1 MVVKLRCDSKNRA
14 SKWRESSTSSIISCK
29 CGRKK
34 LRLCKN
40 KEMSKESEEIKTI
53 EQWRWSEMQGLEL
66 HDSSL
71 SSDIDLGASF
81 KANHN
86 SIDNFPSTPTITLK
100 TSSTKT
106 TTIISNTQLKSQ
118 NFDKREVFIEENKQM
133 GSFEKEKK
141 ISKDFDKR
149 EVFVEDNKQ
158 MGSFEKEKKNSGD
171 GDKEKS
177 GLSLPPVG
185 FKELFR
191 FADRLDCVLMGI
203 GTVGAFV
210 HGCSLPLFLRFFA
223 DLVNSFGSNANNV
236 DKMTQEVLKYAFY
249 FLVVGAAIWASSWA
263 EISCWM
269 WTGERQSTKMRIK
282 FLEAA
287 LNQDIQYFDTHLRTS
302 DVVSAINT
310 DAVMVQ
316 DAISEKLGNFI
327 HYMAT
332 FVSGFV
338 VGFTAVWQL
347 ALVTLAVVP
356 LIAVIGGIHATTLAK
371 LSGKSQESLSQAGN
385 IVEQTIVQIRTVLAY
400 VGESKALKDYTA
412 ALRIAQRIG
421 YKTGFAKGLGLGAT
435 YFTVFC
441 CYALLLW
448 YGGYLVRHH
457 FTNGGLAISTMFA
470 VMIGGIGL
478 GQSAPS
484 MAAFAKAR
492 VAAAKIF
499 QVIDHKP
506 AVDRNAESG
515 LELESVTGQVELKN
529 VNFSYPSRPDVLVLK
544 NFSITVPSG
553 KTIALVGSSGSGK
566 STVVSLI
573 ERFYDPTSGQVML
586 DGQDIKSLKLKWLR
600 QQVGLVSQEPALFAT
615 TIKENILL
623 GRPDANLIEIEEAA
637 RVANAHSFIIKLP
650 DGYDT
655 QVGERGLQ
663 LSGGQKQRIA
673 IARAMLKN
681 PAILL
686 LDEATSALDSESEKL
701 VQEALDRFMIGRTT
715 LVIAHRLSTI
725 RKADLVAVL
734 QQGSVSEIGT
744 HDELMGKGENGMYAK
759 LIRMQE
765 AAHETALNNARK
777 SSARPSSARNSVSSP
792 IITRNSSYGRSPYS
806 RRLSDFS
813 TSDFSLSLDA
823 GYPNY
828 RHDKLAFREQYSSF
842 LRLAKM
848 NSPEWSY
855 ALIGSIGSVVCG
867 SLSAFFAYVLSAVLS
882 VYYNPDHAYM
892 IREIGKYCYLL
903 IGVSSAALIFNTLQ
917 HFFWDVVG
925 ENLTK
930 RVREKMIEAVLKNE
944 MAWFDQ
950 EENESSRIAARL
962 ALDANNVRSAI
973 GDRISVIMQ
982 NSALMLVACTA
993 GFVLQW
999 RLALVLI
1006 AVFPVVVAATV
1017 LQKMFMKGF
1026 SGDLEAAHAKSTQ
1039 LAGEAVANV
1048 RTVAAFNSET
1058 KIVDLF
1064 TTNLQTPLKRCFWK
1078 GQIAG
1083 TGYGIAQFLL
1093 YASYALGLWY
1103 ASWLVKHGI
1112 SDFSKTIRVFM
1123 VLMVS
1128 ANGAAETLTLAPDFI
1143 KGGRA
1148 MRSVFDLLDRKTE
1161 IEPDDIDS
1169 TPVPDKLRGEVE
1181 FKHVDFTYPS
1191 RPDVPIFRDL
1201 NLRARAGK
1209 TLALVG
1215 PSGSGKSSV
1224 ISLILR
1230 YYDPSSG
1237 RVMIDGKDIR
1247 KYNLK
1252 ALRRH
1257 IAMVPQEPCL
1267 FATTIYENIA
1277 YGQESAT
1284 EAEIIE
1290 AATMAN
1296 AHKFISSLP
1305 DGYETFV
1312 GERGIQLSGGQKQRI
1327 AIARAFLR
1335 KAEVMLLDEATSA
1348 LDAESERSVQ
1358 EALERACAG
1367 KTTIVV
1373 AHRLSTIRNAH
1384 VIAVIDDGKVA
1395 EQGSH
1400 SHLLKNYPDGIYSR
1414 MIQLQRFTHGQVV
1427 SMVSGSSSST
1437 RQREDQDQGQ

>member
-1 MVVKLRCDSKNRA
+1 MA
-14 SKWRESSTSSIISCK
+14 SKCFQEKIKR
-29 CGRKK
+29 GRDQWKWSDMQSLELVCENPNQPLGSLTEEDK
-34 LRLCKN
+34 ETETDMEIEGENCKN
-40 KEMSKESEEIKTI
+40 
-53 EQWRWSEMQGLEL
+53 
-66 HDSSL
+66 
-71 SSDIDLGASF
+71 A
-81 KANHN
+81 
-86 SIDNFPSTPTITLK
+86 
-100 TSSTKT
+100 
-106 TTIISNTQLKSQ
+106 
-118 NFDKREVFIEENKQM
+118 
-133 GSFEKEKK
+133 EK
-141 ISKDFDKR
+141 
-149 EVFVEDNKQ
+149 
-158 MGSFEKEKKNSGD
+158 
-171 GDKEKS
+171 DKEAS
-177 GLSLPPVG
+177 VG
-185 FKELFR
+185 FGELFR
-191 FADRLDCVLMGI
+191 FADGLDYVLMGI
-203 GTVGAFV
+203 GTIGAFV
-210 HGCSLPLFLRFFA
+210 HGCSLPIFLRFFA
-223 DLVNSFGSNANNV
+223 DLVNSFGSNSNNI
-236 DKMTQEVLKYAFY
+236 DKMSEEVLRYAFY
-249 FLVVGAAIWASSWA
+249 FLIVGAAIWASSWA

-282 FLEAA
+282 YLEAA
-287 LNQDIQYFDTHLRTS
+287 LSQDIQFFDTEVRTS
-302 DVVSAINT
+302 DVVFAINT
-310 DAVMVQ
+310 DAVIVQ

-327 HYMAT
+327 HYLAT

-356 LIAVIGGIHATTLAK
+356 IIAIIGAIHMTTLAK
-371 LSGKSQESLSQAGN
+371 LSSKSQEALSEAGN
-385 IVEQTIVQIRTVLAY
+385 IVEQTIAQIRTVLAY
-400 VGESKALKDYTA
+400 VGESRALQTYSEALK
-412 ALRIAQRIG
+412 IAQKLG
-421 YKTGFAKGLGLGAT
+421 YKSGFAKGLGLGAT

-448 YGGYLVRHH
+448 YGGYLVRNHY
-457 FTNGGLAISTMFA
+457 TNGGLAISTMFS
-470 VMIGGIGL
+470 VMIGGLAL

-484 MAAFAKAR
+484 MSAFAKAR

-499 QVIDHKP
+499 KIIDHKP
-506 AVDRNAESG
+506 NVDRNCESG
-515 LELESVTGQVELKN
+515 LELDSVSGQLQLKS
-529 VNFSYPSRPDVLVLK
+529 VDFSYPSRPDVKILN
-544 NFSITVPSG
+544 NFTLSVPAG

-586 DGQDIKSLKLKWLR
+586 DGHDIKVLNLKWLR
-600 QQVGLVSQEPALFAT
+600 QQIGLVSQEPALFAT

-623 GRPDANLIEIEEAA
+623 GRPDASMVEIEEAA
-637 RVANAHSFIIKLP
+637 RVSNAHSFIIKLP
-650 DGYDT
+650 DAYDT

-734 QQGSVSEIGT
+734 QQGGVLELGT
-744 HDELMGKGENGMYAK
+744 HDDLIAKGENGVYAK
-759 LIRMQE
+759 LIKMQE
-765 AAHETALNNARK
+765 VANETAARK

-813 TSDFSLSLDA
+813 TSDFSLSLEG
-823 GYPNY
+823 GYPNH
-828 RHDKLAFREQYSSF
+828 RVEKLPFKEQASSF
-842 LRLAKM
+842 WRLAKM
-848 NSPEWSY
+848 NSPEWTY
-855 ALIGSIGSVVCG
+855 ALIGSVGSVICG

-882 VYYNPDHAYM
+882 VYYNQDHEYM
-892 IREIGKYCYLL
+892 VKEIGKYCYLL

-917 HFFWDVVG
+917 HCFWDVVG

-930 RVREKMIEAVLKNE
+930 RVREKMLAAVLKNE

-950 EENESSRIAARL
+950 EENESSRVAARL
-962 ALDANNVRSAI
+962 SLDANNVRSAI

-999 RLALVLI
+999 RLALVLV
-1006 AVFPVVVAATV
+1006 AVFPLVVAATV
-1017 LQKMFMKGF
+1017 LQKMFMQGF
-1026 SGDLEAAHAKSTQ
+1026 SGDLEGAHAKATQ
-1039 LAGEAVANV
+1039 LAGEAVANM
-1048 RTVAAFNSET
+1048 RTVAAFNSES
-1058 KIVDLF
+1058 KIVNLF
-1064 TTNLQTPLKRCFWK
+1064 TTSLDGPLRRCFWK

-1083 TGYGIAQFLL
+1083 SGFGVAQFLL
-1093 YASYALGLWY
+1093 YGSYALGLWY

-1128 ANGAAETLTLAPDFI
+1128 ANGAAETLTLAPDFV

-1148 MRSVFDLLDRKTE
+1148 MRSVFNLLDRKTE
-1161 IEPDDIDS
+1161 IESDHSDS
-1169 TPVPDKLRGEVE
+1169 IPVPDRLRGEIE
-1181 FKHVDFTYPS
+1181 LKHVDFAYPS
-1191 RPDVPIFRDL
+1191 RPDTPVFHDL
-1201 NLRARAGK
+1201 CLKARAGK

-1215 PSGSGKSSV
+1215 SSGCGKSSV
-1224 ISLILR
+1224 IALIQR
-1230 YYDPSSG
+1230 FYEPSYG
-1237 RVMIDGKDIR
+1237 RVTIDGKDIR

-1252 ALRRH
+1252 SLRCH
-1257 IAMVPQEPCL
+1257 IATVPQEPCL

-1277 YGQESAT
+1277 YGHESAT

-1290 AATMAN
+1290 AATLAN

-1305 DGYETFV
+1305 DGYNTFV
-1312 GERGIQLSGGQKQRI
+1312 GEQGVQLSGGQKQRV

-1335 KAEVMLLDEATSA
+1335 KAEIMLLDEATSA
-1348 LDAESERSVQ
+1348 LDAESEKCIQ
-1358 EALERACAG
+1358 EALERVCSG

-1384 VIAVIDDGKVA
+1384 CIAVIDEGKVV

-1400 SHLLKNYPDGIYSR
+1400 SHLLKNHADGCYAK
-1414 MIQLQRFTHGQVV
+1414 MIQLQRFSHGHQVV
-1427 SMVSGSSSST
+1427 NIVSAGSSSST
-1437 RQREDQDQGQ
+1437 HI

>member
-1 MVVKLRCDSKNRA
+1 
-14 SKWRESSTSSIISCK
+14 
-29 CGRKK
+29 
-34 LRLCKN
+34 
-40 KEMSKESEEIKTI
+40 MSQDSEEINTI
-53 EQWRWSEMQGLEL
+53 EHWKWSEMQGVEL
-66 HDSSL
+66 VVSED
-71 SSDIDLGASF
+71 
-81 KANHN
+81 KN
-86 SIDNFPSTPTITLK
+86 SNSP
-100 TSSTKT
+100 T
-106 TTIISNTQLKSQ
+106 TTTTNSHQFQET
-118 NFDKREVFIEENKQM
+118 RMEVKKEE
-133 GSFEKEKK
+133 GGDVEKP
-141 ISKDFDKR
+141 S
-149 EVFVEDNKQ
+149 
-158 MGSFEKEKKNSGD
+158 S
-171 GDKEKS
+171 
-177 GLSLPPVG
+177 PPPAVG
-185 FKELFR
+185 FGELFR
-191 FADRLDCVLMGI
+191 FADGLDCVLMII
-203 GTVGAFV
+203 GSLGAFV

-223 DLVNSFGSNANNV
+223 DLVNSFGSYANDV

-263 EISCWM
+263 GFFVDVELDFGNGLPEISCWM
-269 WTGERQSTKMRIK
+269 WTGERQTTKMRIK
-282 FLEAA
+282 YLEAA
-287 LNQDIQYFDTHLRTS
+287 LNQDIQYFDTEVRTS

-310 DAVMVQ
+310 DAVVVQ

-332 FVSGFV
+332 FLSGFV

-356 LIAVIGGIHATTLAK
+356 LIAVIGAIYTMTSAK
-371 LSGKSQESLSQAGN
+371 LSSQSQEALSKAGN
-385 IVEQTIVQIRTVLAY
+385 IVEQTVVQIRTVLAF
-400 VGESKALKDYTA
+400 VGEAKALQAYTA
-412 ALRIAQRIG
+412 ALRVSQKIG
-421 YKTGFAKGLGLGAT
+421 YKSGFSKGLGLGAT

-457 FTNGGLAISTMFA
+457 FTNGGLAIATMFA
-470 VMIGGIGL
+470 VMIGGLAL

-484 MAAFAKAR
+484 MTAFAKAR

-499 QVIDHKP
+499 RIIDHKP
-506 AVDRNAESG
+506 SVDRNAKTG
-515 LELESVTGQVELKN
+515 LELDTVSGELELKN
-529 VNFSYPSRPDVLVLK
+529 VEFSYPSRPEIKILNNFNLV
-544 NFSITVPSG
+544 VPAG

-573 ERFYDPTSGQVML
+573 ERFYDPTSGQLML
-586 DGQDIKSLKLKWLR
+586 DGNDIKTLKLKWLR
-600 QQVGLVSQEPALFAT
+600 QQIGLVSQEPALFAT
-615 TIKENILL
+615 SIKENILL
-623 GRPDANLIEIEEAA
+623 GRPEATQIEIEEAA
-637 RVANAHSFIIKLP
+637 RVANAHSFVIKLP
-650 DGYDT
+650 DGFDT

-734 QQGSVSEIGT
+734 QQGSVSEIGS
-744 HDELMGKGENGMYAK
+744 HDELMSKGENGMYAK
-759 LIRMQE
+759 LIKMQE
-765 AAHETALNNARK
+765 AAHETALSNARK

-823 GYPNY
+823 AYSNY
-828 RHDKLAFREQYSSF
+828 RNEKLAFKDQASSF
-842 LRLAKM
+842 GRLAKM
-848 NSPEWSY
+848 NSPEWTY
-855 ALIGSIGSVVCG
+855 ALIGSIGSVICG

-892 IREIGKYCYLL
+892 SEQIAKYCYLL

-917 HFFWDVVG
+917 HYYWDVVG

-930 RVREKMIEAVLKNE
+930 RVREKMLAAVLKME

-950 EENESSRIAARL
+950 EENDSSRIAARL
-962 ALDANNVRSAI
+962 SLDANNVRSAI

-1006 AVFPVVVAATV
+1006 GVFPVVVAATV

-1026 SGDLEAAHAKSTQ
+1026 SGDLEAAHAKATQ

-1058 KIVDLF
+1058 KIVNLF
-1064 TTNLQTPLKRCFWK
+1064 DSSLQTPLRRCFWK

-1083 TGYGIAQFLL
+1083 SGYGIAQFLL

-1148 MRSVFDLLDRKTE
+1148 MRSVFELLDRKTE
-1161 IEPDDIDS
+1161 VEPDDPDA
-1169 TPVPDKLRGEVE
+1169 TTVPDRLRGEVE
-1181 FKHVDFTYPS
+1181 FKHVDFSYPT
-1191 RPDVPIFRDL
+1191 RPDVSIFRDL

-1215 PSGSGKSSV
+1215 PSGCGKSSV
-1224 ISLILR
+1224 ISLIER
-1230 YYDPSSG
+1230 FYEPSSG
-1237 RVMIDGKDIR
+1237 RVIIDGKDIR

-1252 ALRRH
+1252 SLRRH
-1257 IAMVPQEPCL
+1257 IAVVPQEPCL

-1277 YGQESAT
+1277 YGHESAT
-1284 EAEIIE
+1284 ETEITE
-1290 AATMAN
+1290 AATLAN
-1296 AHKFISSLP
+1296 AHKFISALP
-1305 DGYETFV
+1305 DGYKTFV
-1312 GERGIQLSGGQKQRI
+1312 GERGVQLSGGQKQRI

-1335 KAEVMLLDEATSA
+1335 KAELMLLDEATSA
-1348 LDAESERSVQ
+1348 LDAESERCVQ
-1358 EALERACAG
+1358 EALDRACAG

-1400 SHLLKNYPDGIYSR
+1400 SHLLKNYSDGIYAR
-1414 MIQLQRFTHGQVV
+1414 MIQLQRFTHGEAVNMATG
-1427 SMVSGSSSST
+1427 STSSS
-1437 RQREDQDQGQ
+1437 RPKEDQD

>member
-1 MVVKLRCDSKNRA
+1 MSQDSHQQIK
-14 SKWRESSTSSIISCK
+14 S
-29 CGRKK
+29 
-34 LRLCKN
+34 L
-40 KEMSKESEEIKTI
+40 EEWK
-53 EQWRWSEMQGLEL
+53 WSEMQGLEL
-66 HDSSL
+66 LPVEYKEQEQQQQEQGSHRELHEQAGSQEQVERVGMEVSEGKKDGAEKPSS
-71 SSDIDLGASF
+71 I
-81 KANHN
+81 
-86 SIDNFPSTPTITLK
+86 
-100 TSSTKT
+100 
-106 TTIISNTQLKSQ
+106 
-118 NFDKREVFIEENKQM
+118 
-133 GSFEKEKK
+133 
-141 ISKDFDKR
+141 
-149 EVFVEDNKQ
+149 
-158 MGSFEKEKKNSGD
+158 
-171 GDKEKS
+171 
-177 GLSLPPVG
+177 PPVG
-185 FKELFR
+185 FGELFR
-191 FADRLDCVLMGI
+191 FADTLDYVLMAI
-203 GTVGAFV
+203 GTLGAIV
-210 HGCSLPLFLRFFA
+210 HGCSLPIFLRFFA
-223 DLVNSFGSNANNV
+223 DLVNSFGSYANNV
-236 DKMTQEVLKYAFY
+236 DKMMHEVLKYSFY
-249 FLVVGAAIWASSWA
+249 FLLVGAAIWVSSWA

-282 FLEAA
+282 YLEAA
-287 LNQDIQYFDTHLRTS
+287 LNQDVQYFDTEIRTS
-302 DVVSAINT
+302 DVVFAINT

-356 LIAVIGGIHATTLAK
+356 LIAVIGGIQTSALAK
-371 LSGKSQESLSQAGN
+371 LSSKGQEASSKAGN
-385 IVEQTIVQIRTVLAY
+385 IVEQTIVQVRTVLAF
-400 VGESKALKDYTA
+400 VGESRAMQAYSSALT
-412 ALRIAQRIG
+412 ITQRIG
-421 YKTGFAKGLGLGAT
+421 YKTGFAKGVGLGGT

-457 FTNGGLAISTMFA
+457 YTNGGLAIATMFS
-470 VMIGGIGL
+470 VMLGGIGL

-484 MAAFAKAR
+484 ISAFAKAR
-492 VAAAKIF
+492 VAAAKIIL
-499 QVIDHKP
+499 VINHKP
-506 AVDRNAESG
+506 SIDRKMKSG
-515 LELESVTGQVELKN
+515 LELDSVTGYVELKN
-529 VNFSYPSRPDVLVLK
+529 VDFSYPSRPDVLILN
-544 NFSITVPSG
+544 NFSLVVPAG

-573 ERFYDPTSGQVML
+573 ERFYDTTSGQVLL
-586 DGQDIKSLKLKWLR
+586 DGHDIKTLKLRWLR
-600 QQVGLVSQEPALFAT
+600 QQIGLVSQEPALFAT
-615 TIKENILL
+615 TIKENMLL
-623 GRPDANLIEIEEAA
+623 GRPDATEVEIEEAA
-637 RVANAHSFIIKLP
+637 RVANAHFFIAKLP
-650 DGYDT
+650 EGYDT

-686 LDEATSALDSESEKL
+686 LDEATSALDSESETL

-744 HDELMGKGENGMYAK
+744 HEELIAKGENGVYAK

-765 AAHETALNNARK
+765 TAHETALSNARK

-792 IITRNSSYGRSPYS
+792 IICRNSSYGRSPYS

-813 TSDFSLSLDA
+813 TSDFSFSLD
-823 GYPNY
+823 GTHPTY
-828 RHDKLAFREQYSSF
+828 RHEKLAFKEQASSF
-842 LRLAKM
+842 WRLAKM
-848 NSPEWSY
+848 NSPEWAY
-855 ALIGSIGSVVCG
+855 ALVGSIGSVVCG
-867 SLSAFFAYVLSAVLS
+867 CISALFSYVLSAVMS
-882 VYYNPDHAYM
+882 VYYSQDHAYM
-892 IREIGKYCYLL
+892 RREIGKYCYLL
-903 IGVSSAALIFNTLQ
+903 IGVSSATLMFNTLQ

-930 RVREKMIEAVLKNE
+930 RVREKMLAAVLKNE
-944 MAWFDQ
+944 MAWFDR
-950 EENESSRIAARL
+950 EENESGRIAARL
-962 ALDANNVRSAI
+962 AQDANSVRSAI

-982 NSALMLVACTA
+982 NSALLLVACTA

-1026 SGDLEAAHAKSTQ
+1026 SGDLEAAHAKATQ
-1039 LAGEAVANV
+1039 IAGEAVANV
-1048 RTVAAFNSET
+1048 RTVAAFNSEAN
-1058 KIVDLF
+1058 IVALF
-1064 TTNLQTPLKRCFWK
+1064 SSKLQTPLKRCFWK

-1083 TGYGIAQFLL
+1083 SGFGLAQFLL

-1148 MRSVFDLLDRKTE
+1148 MRSVFDLLDRQTE
-1161 IEPDDIDS
+1161 IEPDDTNAS
-1169 TPVPDKLRGEVE
+1169 PVPDNLRGDVE
-1181 FKHVDFTYPS
+1181 FKHVDFSYPS
-1191 RPDVPIFRDL
+1191 RPDVTIFQDL
-1201 NLRARAGK
+1201 TLRARSGK

-1215 PSGSGKSSV
+1215 PSGCGKSSV
-1224 ISLILR
+1224 IALVQR
-1230 YYDPSSG
+1230 FYEPTSG
-1237 RVMIDGKDIR
+1237 RILIDGKDIR

-1252 ALRRH
+1252 SLRRH
-1257 IAMVPQEPCL
+1257 IAIVPQEPCL
-1267 FATTIYENIA
+1267 FAATIHDNIA
-1277 YGQESAT
+1277 YGRESAT
-1284 EAEIIE
+1284 EAEVIE
-1290 AATMAN
+1290 AATLAN
-1296 AHKFISSLP
+1296 AHKFISALP
-1305 DGYETFV
+1305 DGYKTWV
-1312 GERGIQLSGGQKQRI
+1312 GERGVQLSGGQRQRV
-1327 AIARAFLR
+1327 AVARAFIK
-1335 KAEVMLLDEATSA
+1335 KAEIMLLDEATSA
-1348 LDAESERSVQ
+1348 LDVESERSVQ
-1358 EALERACAG
+1358 EALERACSG

-1400 SHLLKNYPDGIYSR
+1400 SHLLKHYPDGCYAH
-1414 MIQLQRFTHGQVV
+1414 MIQLQRFTHGQV
-1427 SMVSGSSSST
+1427 MGLVSGSTSAIP
-1437 RQREDQDQGQ
+1437 

>member
-1 MVVKLRCDSKNRA
+1 
-14 SKWRESSTSSIISCK
+14 
-29 CGRKK
+29 
-34 LRLCKN
+34 
-40 KEMSKESEEIKTI
+40 MSQDPEEIKTI
-53 EQWRWSEMQGLEL
+53 EHWKWSEMQGLEL
-66 HDSSL
+66 VVSEEN
-71 SSDIDLGASF
+71 
-81 KANHN
+81 NHN
-86 SIDNFPSTPTITLK
+86 NNTSIKATKDTNTSTTINNSIHQFQEKKMDVIEGEKPSTP
-100 TSSTKT
+100 
-106 TTIISNTQLKSQ
+106 
-118 NFDKREVFIEENKQM
+118 
-133 GSFEKEKK
+133 
-141 ISKDFDKR
+141 
-149 EVFVEDNKQ
+149 
-158 MGSFEKEKKNSGD
+158 
-171 GDKEKS
+171 
-177 GLSLPPVG
+177 PPAVG
-185 FKELFR
+185 FGELFR
-191 FADRLDCVLMGI
+191 FADGLDCVLMAI
-203 GTVGAFV
+203 GSLGAFV

-223 DLVNSFGSNANNV
+223 DLVNSFGSYANDV

-269 WTGERQSTKMRIK
+269 WTGERQTTKMRIK
-282 FLEAA
+282 YLEAA
-287 LNQDIQYFDTHLRTS
+287 LNQDISYFDTEVRTS

-310 DAVMVQ
+310 DAVVVQ

-332 FVSGFV
+332 FLSGFV

-356 LIAVIGGIHATTLAK
+356 LIAVIGAIYTMTSAK
-371 LSGKSQESLSQAGN
+371 LSSKSQEALSKAGN
-385 IVEQTIVQIRTVLAY
+385 IVEQTVVQIRTVLAF
-400 VGESKALKDYTA
+400 VGESKAMQAYSS
-412 ALRIAQRIG
+412 ALRVSQKIG
-421 YKTGFAKGLGLGAT
+421 YKSGFSKGLGLGAT

-457 FTNGGLAISTMFA
+457 YTNGGLAIATMFA
-470 VMIGGIGL
+470 VMIGGLAL

-484 MAAFAKAR
+484 MSAFAKAR

-499 QVIDHKP
+499 RIIDHKP
-506 AVDRNAESG
+506 SVDRNAKTG
-515 LELESVTGQVELKN
+515 LELDSVSGKVELKN
-529 VNFSYPSRPDVLVLK
+529 VEFSYPSRPEIKILN
-544 NFSITVPSG
+544 NFNLIVPAG

-573 ERFYDPTSGQVML
+573 ERFYDPTSGQLLL
-586 DGQDIKSLKLKWLR
+586 DGNDIKTLKLKWLR
-600 QQVGLVSQEPALFAT
+600 QQIGLVSQEPALFAT
-615 TIKENILL
+615 SIKENILL
-623 GRPDANLIEIEEAA
+623 GRPDATQIEIEEAA

-650 DGYDT
+650 DGFDT

-725 RKADLVAVL
+725 RKADLVAVV
-734 QQGSVSEIGT
+734 QQGSVSEIGS
-744 HDELMGKGENGMYAK
+744 HDELMSKGENGMYAK
-759 LIRMQE
+759 LIKMQE
-765 AAHETALNNARK
+765 AAHETALSNARK

-823 GYPNY
+823 AYSNY
-828 RHDKLAFREQYSSF
+828 RNEKLAFKDQASSF
-842 LRLAKM
+842 GRLAKM
-848 NSPEWSY
+848 NSPEWTY
-855 ALIGSIGSVVCG
+855 ALIGSIGSVICG

-892 IREIGKYCYLL
+892 SKQIAKYCYLL

-917 HFFWDVVG
+917 HYYWDVVG

-930 RVREKMIEAVLKNE
+930 RVREKMLAAVLKME

-950 EENESSRIAARL
+950 EENDSSRIAARL
-962 ALDANNVRSAI
+962 SLDANNVRSAI

-1006 AVFPVVVAATV
+1006 GVFPVVVAATV

-1026 SGDLEAAHAKSTQ
+1026 SGDLEAAHAKATQ

-1058 KIVDLF
+1058 KIVNLF
-1064 TTNLQTPLKRCFWK
+1064 DSSLQTPLRRCFWK

-1083 TGYGIAQFLL
+1083 SGYGIAQFLL

-1148 MRSVFDLLDRKTE
+1148 MRSVFELLDRKTE
-1161 IEPDDIDS
+1161 VEPDDLDA
-1169 TPVPDKLRGEVE
+1169 TAVPDRLRGEVE
-1181 FKHVDFTYPS
+1181 FKHVDFSYPT
-1191 RPDVPIFRDL
+1191 RPDVSIFRDL

-1215 PSGSGKSSV
+1215 PSGCGKSSV
-1224 ISLILR
+1224 IALIER
-1230 YYDPSSG
+1230 FYEPSSG
-1237 RVMIDGKDIR
+1237 RVIIDGKDIR

-1252 ALRRH
+1252 SLRRH
-1257 IAMVPQEPCL
+1257 IAVVPQEPCL

-1277 YGQESAT
+1277 YGHESAT
-1284 EAEIIE
+1284 EAEITE
-1290 AATMAN
+1290 AATLAN
-1296 AHKFISSLP
+1296 AHKFISALP
-1305 DGYETFV
+1305 DGYKTFV
-1312 GERGIQLSGGQKQRI
+1312 GERGVQLSGGQKQRV

-1335 KAEVMLLDEATSA
+1335 KAELMLLDEATSA
-1348 LDAESERSVQ
+1348 LDAESERCVQ
-1358 EALERACAG
+1358 EALDRACAG

-1384 VIAVIDDGKVA
+1384 VIVVIDDGKVA

-1400 SHLLKNYPDGIYSR
+1400 SHLLKNYSDGIYAR
-1414 MIQLQRFTHGQVV
+1414 MIQLQRFSHGEAVN
-1427 SMVSGSSSST
+1427 MVTGSTSSA
-1437 RQREDQDQGQ
+1437 RPKEDQD

>member
-1 MVVKLRCDSKNRA
+1 MKTNEEW
-14 SKWRESSTSSIISCK
+14 KWFD
-29 CGRKK
+29 
-34 LRLCKN
+34 
-40 KEMSKESEEIKTI
+40 
-53 EQWRWSEMQGLEL
+53 MQGSEL
-66 HDSSL
+66 LVASPLPLQDSS
-71 SSDIDLGASF
+71 F
-81 KANHN
+81 KSHN
-86 SIDNFPSTPTITLK
+86 PSIP
-100 TSSTKT
+100 T
-106 TTIISNTQLKSQ
+106 TTLTTTTTLTPQEPQEKRVEIIMEGSE
-118 NFDKREVFIEENKQM
+118 REKPSSPPPTVAF
-133 GSFEKEKK
+133 
-141 ISKDFDKR
+141 
-149 EVFVEDNKQ
+149 
-158 MGSFEKEKKNSGD
+158 GD
-171 GDKEKS
+171 
-177 GLSLPPVG
+177 
-185 FKELFR
+185 LFR
-191 FADRLDCVLMGI
+191 FADGLDYVLMGI
-203 GTVGAFV
+203 GSLGAFV
-210 HGCSLPLFLRFFA
+210 HGFSLPLFLRFFA
-223 DLVNSFGSNANNV
+223 DLVNSFGSYANDV
-236 DKMTQEVLKYAFY
+236 DKMTQEVLKYAYY

-282 FLEAA
+282 YLEAA
-287 LNQDIQYFDTHLRTS
+287 LNQDIQYFDTEVRTS
-302 DVVSAINT
+302 DVVFAINT
-310 DAVMVQ
+310 EAVLVQ

-338 VGFTAVWQL
+338 VGFTAAWQL
-347 ALVTLAVVP
+347 ALATLGVVP
-356 LIAVIGGIHATTLAK
+356 LIVVIGAIHTMTLAK
-371 LSGKSQESLSQAGN
+371 LSGKSQEALSKAGN
-385 IVEQTIVQIRTVLAY
+385 IVEQTVVQIRTVLAF
-400 VGESKALKDYTA
+400 VGESRALQAYSAALKVT
-412 ALRIAQRIG
+412 QKIG
-421 YKTGFAKGLGLGAT
+421 YKVGFCKGLGLGAT

-457 FTNGGLAISTMFA
+457 LTNGGLAIATTFA
-470 VMIGGIGL
+470 VMLGGIGL

-499 QVIDHKP
+499 RIIDHKP
-506 AVDRNAESG
+506 SVDRNSETG
-515 LELESVTGQVELKN
+515 LELDSVTGQLELKN
-529 VNFSYPSRPDVLVLK
+529 VDFSYPSRPDVQILN
-544 NFSITVPSG
+544 NFSLTVPAG

-573 ERFYDPTSGQVML
+573 ERFYDPTSGQVLL
-586 DGQDIKSLKLKWLR
+586 DGHDIKTLKLRWLR
-600 QQVGLVSQEPALFAT
+600 QQIGLVSQEPALFAT

-623 GRPDANLIEIEEAA
+623 GRPGASDAEVEAAA
-637 RVANAHSFIIKLP
+637 RVANAYSFIIKLP
-650 DGYDT
+650 DGFDT

-681 PAILL
+681 PVILL

-725 RKADLVAVL
+725 RKADLVVVL
-734 QQGSVSEIGT
+734 QQGSVYEIGT
-744 HDELMGKGENGMYAK
+744 HDELIGKGEHGVYAK
-759 LIRMQE
+759 LIKMQE
-765 AAHETALNNARK
+765 AAHETIMNNARK

-813 TSDFSLSLDA
+813 TSDFSLSLDVA
-823 GYPNY
+823 YPNY
-828 RHDKLAFREQYSSF
+828 RQEKLAFKEQASSF
-842 LRLAKM
+842 WRLAKM
-848 NSPEWSY
+848 NSPEWGY
-855 ALIGSIGSVVCG
+855 AFIGSIGSVVCG

-892 IREIGKYCYLL
+892 SREIAKYCYLL

-917 HFFWDVVG
+917 HLFWDVVG

-930 RVREKMIEAVLKNE
+930 RVREQMLTAVLKNE
-944 MAWFDQ
+944 MAWFDR
-950 EENESSRIAARL
+950 EENESSKIAARL
-962 ALDANNVRSAI
+962 SLDANNVRSAI

-1026 SGDLEAAHAKSTQ
+1026 SGDLEAAHAKGTQ

-1058 KIVDLF
+1058 KIVSLF
-1064 TTNLQTPLKRCFWK
+1064 TANLDPPLRQCFWK

-1083 TGYGIAQFLL
+1083 IGYGIAQFLL
-1093 YASYALGLWY
+1093 YASYAVGLWY
-1103 ASWLVKHGI
+1103 ASWLVKHQI

-1143 KGGRA
+1143 KGGQA

-1161 IEPDDIDS
+1161 IEPDDTDA
-1169 TPVPDKLRGEVE
+1169 TTVPDKLRGEVE
-1181 FKHVDFTYPS
+1181 FKHVDFSYPS
-1191 RPDVPIFRDL
+1191 RPDVPIFKDL
-1201 NLRARAGK
+1201 SLRARAGK

-1215 PSGSGKSSV
+1215 PSGCGKSSV
-1224 ISLILR
+1224 IALIQR
-1230 YYDPSSG
+1230 FYEPTSG
-1237 RVMIDGKDIR
+1237 RVMVDGKDIR
-1247 KYNLK
+1247 KYNLMS
-1252 ALRRH
+1252 LRRH
-1257 IAMVPQEPCL
+1257 VSVVPQEPCL
-1267 FATTIYENIA
+1267 FAATIYENIA
-1277 YGQESAT
+1277 YGHESAT

-1290 AATMAN
+1290 AATLAN
-1296 AHKFISSLP
+1296 AHKFVSALP
-1305 DGYETFV
+1305 DGYKTFV
-1312 GERGIQLSGGQKQRI
+1312 GERGAQLSGGQKQRI
-1327 AIARAFLR
+1327 AVARAFLR

-1348 LDAESERSVQ
+1348 LDAESERCVQ

-1373 AHRLSTIRNAH
+1373 AHRLSTITNAH
-1384 VIAVIDDGKVA
+1384 SIAVIDDGKVA

-1400 SHLLKNYPDGIYSR
+1400 SHLLKHHPDGVYAR
-1414 MIQLQRFTHGQVV
+1414 MIQLQRFSHGL
-1427 SMVSGSSSST
+1427 GSSTSSGPS
-1437 RQREDQDQGQ
+1437 REDQG

>member
-1 MVVKLRCDSKNRA
+1 MT
-14 SKWRESSTSSIISCK
+14 E
-29 CGRKK
+29 
-34 LRLCKN
+34 
-40 KEMSKESEEIKTI
+40 EESEEIKTI
-53 EQWRWSEMQGLEL
+53 EQWRWSEFQGLEL
-66 HDSSL
+66 LVSAAAAPSSV
-71 SSDIDLGASF
+71 SSDLLDLESSSSF
-81 KANHN
+81 NKSTNNPSSHFHTN
-86 SIDNFPSTPTITLK
+86 SCTRKKPATSTPTTYDSQDFVQSGAEEPSRRNNNNNNIYNK
-100 TSSTKT
+100 NKKMDSSDGK
-106 TTIISNTQLKSQ
+106 K
-118 NFDKREVFIEENKQM
+118 DVVDA
-133 GSFEKEKK
+133 EKPV
-141 ISKDFDKR
+141 SPPP
-149 EVFVEDNKQ
+149 
-158 MGSFEKEKKNSGD
+158 SSG
-171 GDKEKS
+171 
-177 GLSLPPVG
+177 
-185 FKELFR
+185 FRELFR
-191 FADRLDCVLMGI
+191 FADGLDHVLMGI
-203 GTVGAFV
+203 GTLGAFV

-223 DLVNSFGSNANNV
+223 DLVNSFGSNADNV
-236 DKMTQEVLKYAFY
+236 DKMTQEVVKYAFY

-282 FLEAA
+282 YLEAA
-287 LNQDIQYFDTHLRTS
+287 LNQDIQFFDTEVRTS
-302 DVVSAINT
+302 DVVYAINT

-356 LIAVIGGIHATTLAK
+356 LIAIIGGIHTTTLAK
-371 LSGKSQESLSQAGN
+371 LSAKSQDSLSQAGN
-385 IVEQTIVQIRTVLAY
+385 ISEQTIVQIRTVLAY
-400 VGESKALKDYTA
+400 VGESRALQAYSA
-412 ALRIAQRIG
+412 ALRIAQRLG
-421 YKTGFAKGLGLGAT
+421 YKSGFAKGMGLGAT

-457 FTNGGLAISTMFA
+457 FTNGGLAIATMFA
-470 VMIGGIGL
+470 VMIGGLAL

-499 QVIDHKP
+499 QIIDHKP
-506 AVDRNAESG
+506 NVDRNRYSG
-515 LELESVTGQVELKN
+515 LELDSVTGQVELKN
-529 VNFSYPSRPDVLVLK
+529 VDFSYPSRPDLQILN
-544 NFSITVPSG
+544 NFSLTVPAG

-573 ERFYDPTSGQVML
+573 ERFYDPSSGQVLL
-586 DGQDIKSLKLKWLR
+586 DGHDIKTLKLRWLR
-600 QQVGLVSQEPALFAT
+600 QQIGLVSQEPALFAT

-623 GRPDANLIEIEEAA
+623 GRPDASLIEIEEAA
-637 RVANAHSFIIKLP
+637 RVANAHSFIVKIP

-734 QQGSVSEIGT
+734 QQGGVLEIGT
-744 HDELMGKGENGMYAK
+744 HDELIAKGENGVYAK
-759 LIRMQE
+759 LIKMQE
-765 AAHETALNNARK
+765 AAHEAALINARK

-792 IITRNSSYGRSPYS
+792 IIARNSSYGRSPYS

-823 GYPNY
+823 AYTNY
-828 RHDKLAFREQYSSF
+828 RLEKLPFKEQASSF
-842 LRLAKM
+842 WRLAKM
-848 NSPEWSY
+848 NSPEWPY
-855 ALIGSIGSVVCG
+855 ALVGSIGSVICG

-882 VYYNPDHAYM
+882 VYYNTNNDFM
-892 IREIGKYCYLL
+892 IREIAKYCYLL
-903 IGVSSAALIFNTLQ
+903 IGLSSAALIFNTLQ

-930 RVREKMIEAVLKNE
+930 RVREKMLAAVLKNE

-950 EENESSRIAARL
+950 EEHESSRVAARL

-999 RLALVLI
+999 RLALVLV

-1026 SGDLEAAHAKSTQ
+1026 SGDLEAAHAKGTQ
-1039 LAGEAVANV
+1039 LAGEAVANL
-1048 RTVAAFNSET
+1048 RTVAAFNSES
-1058 KIVDLF
+1058 KILSLF
-1064 TTNLQTPLKRCFWK
+1064 TSNLETPLKRCFWK

-1083 TGYGIAQFLL
+1083 SGYGIAQFSL

-1112 SDFSKTIRVFM
+1112 SDFSKTIQVFM

-1161 IEPDDIDS
+1161 IEPDDPDA
-1169 TPVPDKLRGEVE
+1169 TVVPDRLRGEVE
-1181 FKHVDFTYPS
+1181 FKHVDFSYPS
-1191 RPDVPIFRDL
+1191 RPDISIFREL

-1215 PSGSGKSSV
+1215 PSGCGKSSV
-1224 ISLILR
+1224 IALTER
-1230 YYDPSSG
+1230 FYEPSSG
-1237 RVMIDGKDIR
+1237 RIMIDGKDIR

-1252 ALRRH
+1252 SFRRH
-1257 IAMVPQEPCL
+1257 MGLVPQEPCL

-1277 YGQESAT
+1277 YGHESAT
-1284 EAEIIE
+1284 EAEITE
-1290 AATMAN
+1290 AATLAN
-1296 AHKFISSLP
+1296 AEKFISSLP
-1305 DGYETFV
+1305 DGYKTFV
-1312 GERGIQLSGGQKQRI
+1312 GERGVQLSGGQKQRI

-1335 KAEVMLLDEATSA
+1335 KADIMLLDEATSA
-1348 LDAESERSVQ
+1348 LDAESERCVQ
-1358 EALERACAG
+1358 EALERICSG

-1400 SHLLKNYPDGIYSR
+1400 SHLLKNYPDGIYAR
-1414 MIQLQRFTHGQVV
+1414 MTQLQRFSHGQGINIA
-1427 SMVSGSSSST
+1427 SGSTSST
-1437 RQREDQDQGQ
+1437 RPKEDQGGQ

>member
-1 MVVKLRCDSKNRA
+1 MEVKRGDGEK
-14 SKWRESSTSSIISCK
+14 
-29 CGRKK
+29 
-34 LRLCKN
+34 
-40 KEMSKESEEIKTI
+40 
-53 EQWRWSEMQGLEL
+53 
-66 HDSSL
+66 
-71 SSDIDLGASF
+71 
-81 KANHN
+81 
-86 SIDNFPSTPTITLK
+86 PSTP
-100 TSSTKT
+100 
-106 TTIISNTQLKSQ
+106 
-118 NFDKREVFIEENKQM
+118 
-133 GSFEKEKK
+133 
-141 ISKDFDKR
+141 
-149 EVFVEDNKQ
+149 
-158 MGSFEKEKKNSGD
+158 
-171 GDKEKS
+171 
-177 GLSLPPVG
+177 PPAVG
-185 FKELFR
+185 FSELFR
-191 FADRLDCVLMGI
+191 FADCLDYVLMTI
-203 GTVGAFV
+203 GSLGAFV

-223 DLVNSFGSNANNV
+223 DLVNSFGSYANDV
-236 DKMTQEVLKYAFY
+236 DKMTQQVLKYAFY

-269 WTGERQSTKMRIK
+269 WTGERQTTKMRIK
-282 FLEAA
+282 YLESA
-287 LNQDIQYFDTHLRTS
+287 LNQDIQYFDTEVRTS

-310 DAVMVQ
+310 DAVVVQ

-332 FVSGFV
+332 FLSGFV

-356 LIAVIGGIHATTLAK
+356 LIAVIGAIYTITSAK
-371 LSGKSQESLSQAGN
+371 LSSKSQEALSKAGN
-385 IVEQTIVQIRTVLAY
+385 IVEQTVVQIRTVLAF
-400 VGESKALKDYTA
+400 VGESKAMQAYSA
-412 ALRIAQRIG
+412 ALRVSQKIG
-421 YKTGFAKGLGLGAT
+421 YKSGFSKGLGLGAT

-457 FTNGGLAISTMFA
+457 FTNGGLAIATMFA
-470 VMIGGIGL
+470 VMIGGLAL

-484 MAAFAKAR
+484 MTAFAKAR

-499 QVIDHKP
+499 RIIDHKP
-506 AVDRNAESG
+506 IIDKNAQTG
-515 LELESVTGQVELKN
+515 LELDSVNGQLELKN
-529 VNFSYPSRPDVLVLK
+529 VDFSYPSRPEIKILN
-544 NFSITVPSG
+544 NFNLIVPAG

-573 ERFYDPTSGQVML
+573 ERFYDPTSGQLLL
-586 DGQDIKSLKLKWLR
+586 DGNDIKTLKLKWLR
-600 QQVGLVSQEPALFAT
+600 QQIGLVSQEPALFAT

-623 GRPDANLIEIEEAA
+623 GRPDATQIEIEEAS

-650 DGYDT
+650 DGFDT

-734 QQGSVSEIGT
+734 QQGSVSEIGS
-744 HDELMGKGENGMYAK
+744 HDELMIKGENGTYAK
-759 LIRMQE
+759 LIKMQE
-765 AAHETALNNARK
+765 AAHETALSDARK

-823 GYPNY
+823 AYSNY
-828 RHDKLAFREQYSSF
+828 RHEKLAFKDQASSF
-842 LRLAKM
+842 GRLAKM

-855 ALIGSIGSVVCG
+855 ALIGSVGSVVCG

-892 IREIGKYCYLL
+892 SKQIAKYCYLL

-917 HFFWDVVG
+917 HYYWDVVG

-930 RVREKMIEAVLKNE
+930 RVREKMLAAVLKME

-950 EENESSRIAARL
+950 EENDSSRIAARL
-962 ALDANNVRSAI
+962 SLDANNVRSAI

-999 RLALVLI
+999 RLSLVLI
-1006 AVFPVVVAATV
+1006 GVFPVVVAATV

-1026 SGDLEAAHAKSTQ
+1026 SGDLEAAHAKATQ

-1058 KIVDLF
+1058 KIVNLF
-1064 TTNLQTPLKRCFWK
+1064 DSSLQTPLRRCFWK

-1083 TGYGIAQFLL
+1083 SGYGIAQFLL

-1143 KGGRA
+1143 KGGQA
-1148 MRSVFDLLDRKTE
+1148 MRSVFELLDRKTE
-1161 IEPDDIDS
+1161 VEPDDPDA
-1169 TPVPDKLRGEVE
+1169 TAVPDRLRGEVE
-1181 FKHVDFTYPS
+1181 FKHVDFSYPT
-1191 RPDVPIFRDL
+1191 RPDVSIFRDL

-1215 PSGSGKSSV
+1215 PSGCGKSSV
-1224 ISLILR
+1224 IALIER
-1230 YYDPSSG
+1230 FYEPSSG
-1237 RVMIDGKDIR
+1237 RIIIDGKDIR

-1252 ALRRH
+1252 SLRRH
-1257 IAMVPQEPCL
+1257 IAVVPQEPCL

-1277 YGQESAT
+1277 YGHESAT
-1284 EAEIIE
+1284 EAEITE
-1290 AATMAN
+1290 AATLAN
-1296 AHKFISSLP
+1296 AHKFISALP
-1305 DGYETFV
+1305 DGYKTFV
-1312 GERGIQLSGGQKQRI
+1312 GEKGVQLSGGQKQRI

-1335 KAEVMLLDEATSA
+1335 KAELMLLDEATSA
-1348 LDAESERSVQ
+1348 LDAESERCVQ
-1358 EALERACAG
+1358 EALDRTCAG

-1400 SHLLKNYPDGIYSR
+1400 SHLLKNYSDGIYAR
-1414 MIQLQRFTHGQVV
+1414 MIQLQRFTHGEAVN
-1427 SMVSGSSSST
+1427 MATGATSST
-1437 RQREDQDQGQ
+1437 RSKEDQD

>member
-1 MVVKLRCDSKNRA
+1 
-14 SKWRESSTSSIISCK
+14 
-29 CGRKK
+29 
-34 LRLCKN
+34 
-40 KEMSKESEEIKTI
+40 MSKDSEEIKTI
-53 EQWRWSEMQGLEL
+53 EQWKWSEMQGLEL
-66 HDSSL
+66 VPDAATSQQQQQDQVPREMDSSEQPNKEAAAAAVTMNGG
-71 SSDIDLGASF
+71 SISGE
-81 KANHN
+81 KAE
-86 SIDNFPSTPTITLK
+86 SVPS
-100 TSSTKT
+100 
-106 TTIISNTQLKSQ
+106 
-118 NFDKREVFIEENKQM
+118 
-133 GSFEKEKK
+133 
-141 ISKDFDKR
+141 
-149 EVFVEDNKQ
+149 
-158 MGSFEKEKKNSGD
+158 
-171 GDKEKS
+171 
-177 GLSLPPVG
+177 VG
-185 FKELFR
+185 FGELFR
-191 FADRLDCVLMGI
+191 FADGLDYVLMGI
-203 GTVGAFV
+203 GTVGAVV

-223 DLVNSFGSNANNV
+223 DLVNSFGSNANDV
-236 DKMTQEVLKYAFY
+236 DKMTQEVVKYAFY

-269 WTGERQSTKMRIK
+269 WSGERQSTRMRIK
-282 FLEAA
+282 YLEAA
-287 LNQDIQYFDTHLRTS
+287 LNQDIQFFDTDVRTS
-302 DVVSAINT
+302 DVVFAINT

-356 LIAVIGGIHATTLAK
+356 MIAVIGGIHTTTLAK
-371 LSGKSQESLSQAGN
+371 LSGKSQEALSQAGN
-385 IVEQTIVQIRTVLAY
+385 IVEQTVAQIRVVLAF
-400 VGESKALKDYTA
+400 VGESRALQAYSS
-412 ALRIAQRIG
+412 ALRVSQKLG
-421 YKTGFAKGLGLGAT
+421 YKTGFAKGMGLGAT
-435 YFTVFC
+435 YFVVFC

-457 FTNGGLAISTMFA
+457 ATNGGLAIATMFA
-470 VMIGGIGL
+470 VMIGGLGL

-484 MAAFAKAR
+484 MAAFTKAR

-499 QVIDHKP
+499 RIIDHKP
-506 AVDRNAESG
+506 SIDRNSESG
-515 LELESVTGQVELKN
+515 IELETVTGLVELKN
-529 VNFSYPSRPDVLVLK
+529 VDFSYPSRPEVRILND
-544 NFSITVPSG
+544 FSLNVPAG

-573 ERFYDPTSGQVML
+573 ERFYDPSSGQVLL
-586 DGQDIKSLKLKWLR
+586 DGHDIKTLKLRWLR
-600 QQVGLVSQEPALFAT
+600 QQIGLVSQEPALFAT
-615 TIKENILL
+615 TIRENILL
-623 GRPDANLIEIEEAA
+623 GRPDANQVEIEEAA

-650 DGYDT
+650 EGYET

-744 HDELMGKGENGMYAK
+744 HDELFSKGDNGVYAK
-759 LIRMQE
+759 LIKMQE
-765 AAHETALNNARK
+765 MAHETAMSNARK

-792 IITRNSSYGRSPYS
+792 IIARNSSYGRSPYS

-823 GYPNY
+823 SHSNY
-828 RHDKLAFREQYSSF
+828 RLEKLAFKEQASSF
-842 LRLAKM
+842 WRLAKM
-848 NSPEWSY
+848 NSPEWLY
-855 ALIGSIGSVVCG
+855 ALIGSIGSVICG

-882 VYYNPDHAYM
+882 VYYNPDHRYM
-892 IREIGKYCYLL
+892 IREIEKYCYLL
-903 IGVSSAALIFNTLQ
+903 IGLSSTALLFNTLQ
-917 HFFWDVVG
+917 HFFWDIVG

-930 RVREKMIEAVLKNE
+930 RVREKMLTAVLKNE

-950 EENESSRIAARL
+950 EENESARIAARL

-973 GDRISVIMQ
+973 GDRISVIVQ
-982 NSALMLVACTA
+982 NTALMLVACTA

-999 RLALVLI
+999 RLALVLV
-1006 AVFPVVVAATV
+1006 AVFPIVVAATV
-1017 LQKMFMKGF
+1017 LQKMFMTGF
-1026 SGDLEAAHAKSTQ
+1026 SGDLEAAHAKATQ
-1039 LAGEAVANV
+1039 LAGEAIANV

-1058 KIVDLF
+1058 KIVGLF
-1064 TTNLQTPLKRCFWK
+1064 TSNLQAPLKRCFWK
-1078 GQIAG
+1078 GQISG
-1083 TGYGIAQFLL
+1083 SGYGVAQFAL

-1148 MRSVFDLLDRKTE
+1148 MRSVFELLDRRTE
-1161 IEPDDIDS
+1161 IEPDDQDA
-1169 TPVPDKLRGEVE
+1169 TPFPDRLRGEVE
-1181 FKHVDFTYPS
+1181 LKHVDFVYPT
-1191 RPDVPIFRDL
+1191 RPDMPVFRDL
-1201 NLRARAGK
+1201 SLRARAGK

-1215 PSGSGKSSV
+1215 PSGCGKSSV
-1224 ISLILR
+1224 IALIQR
-1230 YYDPSSG
+1230 FYDPTSG

-1252 ALRRH
+1252 SLRRH
-1257 IAMVPQEPCL
+1257 ISVVPQEPCL

-1277 YGQESAT
+1277 YGHESAT

-1290 AATMAN
+1290 AATLAN
-1296 AHKFISSLP
+1296 AHKFISALP
-1305 DGYETFV
+1305 DGYKTFV
-1312 GERGIQLSGGQKQRI
+1312 GERGVQLSGGQKQRI
-1327 AIARAFLR
+1327 AVARAFVR
-1335 KAEVMLLDEATSA
+1335 KAELMLLDEATSA

-1358 EALERACAG
+1358 EALDRASSG
-1367 KTTIVV
+1367 KTTIIV

-1384 VIAVIDDGKVA
+1384 LIAVIDDGKVA

-1400 SHLLKNYPDGIYSR
+1400 SQLLKNHPDGIYSR
-1414 MIQLQRFTHGQVV
+1414 MIQLQRFTHSQVIG
-1427 SMVSGSSSST
+1427 MASGSSSST
-1437 RQREDQDQGQ
+1437 RPKDDEREG

>member
-1 MVVKLRCDSKNRA
+1 MTEQD
-14 SKWRESSTSSIISCK
+14 
-29 CGRKK
+29 
-34 LRLCKN
+34 
-40 KEMSKESEEIKTI
+40 SEEIKTI
-53 EQWRWSEMQGLEL
+53 EQWRWSEMQDLEL
-66 HDSSL
+66 LMSAPQTDNNPSS
-71 SSDIDLGASF
+71 I
-81 KANHN
+81 KAHNHIN
-86 SIDNFPSTPTITLK
+86 TNTTPSTVPTAGDITAGVK
-100 TSSTKT
+100 PKEGGSS
-106 TTIISNTQLKSQ
+106 QD
-118 NFDKREVFIEENKQM
+118 FVERREETPSSMEVSASGEP
-133 GSFEKEKK
+133 EKK
-141 ISKDFDKR
+141 P
-149 EVFVEDNKQ
+149 
-158 MGSFEKEKKNSGD
+158 GS
-171 GDKEKS
+171 
-177 GLSLPPVG
+177 PPSVR
-185 FKELFR
+185 FSDLFR
-191 FADRLDCVLMGI
+191 FADGLDYVLMTI
-203 GTVGAFV
+203 GTVGAIV
-210 HGCSLPLFLRFFA
+210 HGSALPLFLRFFA

-287 LNQDIQYFDTHLRTS
+287 LNQDIQYFDTEVRTS
-302 DVVSAINT
+302 DVVFAINT

-316 DAISEKLGNFI
+316 DAISEKLGNFL

-356 LIAVIGGIHATTLAK
+356 LIAVIGGIHTTTLAK
-371 LSGKSQESLSQAGN
+371 LSGKSQEALSEAGN
-385 IVEQTIVQIRTVLAY
+385 IAEQTLAQIRTVLAF
-400 VGESKALKDYTA
+400 VGESKALQSYSA
-412 ALRIAQRIG
+412 ALRVAQKIG
-421 YKTGFAKGLGLGAT
+421 YKIGFAKGLGLGAT

-448 YGGYLVRHH
+448 
-457 FTNGGLAISTMFA
+457 A
-470 VMIGGIGL
+470 L

-499 QVIDHKP
+499 RIIDHKP
-506 AVDRNAESG
+506 DVDRNSESG
-515 LELESVTGQVELKN
+515 LELESITGQLELKN
-529 VNFSYPSRPDVLVLK
+529 VEFCYPSRPETQILN
-544 NFSITVPSG
+544 NFCLTVPAG

-573 ERFYDPTSGQVML
+573 ERFYDPASGQVLL
-586 DGQDIKSLKLKWLR
+586 DGHDIKTLKLRWLR
-600 QQVGLVSQEPALFAT
+600 QQIGLVSQEPALFAT

-623 GRPDANLIEIEEAA
+623 GRPDATLIEIEEAA
-637 RVANAHSFIIKLP
+637 RVANAHSFIVKLP

-744 HDELMGKGENGMYAK
+744 HDELIARGENSVYGK

-765 AAHETALNNARK
+765 AAHEAALNNARK
-777 SSARPSSARNSVSSP
+777 SSHLVQETP
-792 IITRNSSYGRSPYS
+792 
-806 RRLSDFS
+806 
-813 TSDFSLSLDA
+813 LSLDA
-823 GYPNY
+823 AYPNY
-828 RHDKLAFREQYSSF
+828 RHEKLAFKEQASSF
-842 LRLAKM
+842 IRLAKM
-848 NSPEWSY
+848 NSPEWAY
-855 ALIGSIGSVVCG
+855 ALFGSIGSVVCG

-892 IREIGKYCYLL
+892 IRQIAKYCYLL

-917 HFFWDVVG
+917 HYFWDTVG

-930 RVREKMIEAVLKNE
+930 RVREKMLAAVLKNE

-950 EENESSRIAARL
+950 EENESSRVSARL

-999 RLALVLI
+999 RLALVLV

-1017 LQKMFMKGF
+1017 LQKMFMNGF
-1026 SGDLEAAHAKSTQ
+1026 SGDLEAAHAKATQ
-1039 LAGEAVANV
+1039 LAGEAVANL
-1048 RTVAAFNSET
+1048 RTVAAFNSEA
-1058 KIVDLF
+1058 KIVGLF
-1064 TTNLQTPLKRCFWK
+1064 TSNLRTPLRRCFWK

-1083 TGYGIAQFLL
+1083 SGYGIAQFLL

-1161 IEPDDIDS
+1161 IEPDDQDA
-1169 TPVPDKLRGEVE
+1169 TPVPDRLRGEVE
-1181 FKHVDFTYPS
+1181 FKHVDFSYPA
-1191 RPDVPIFRDL
+1191 RPDILIFRDL

-1215 PSGSGKSSV
+1215 PSGCGKSSV
-1224 ISLILR
+1224 VSLIQR
-1230 YYDPSSG
+1230 FYEPSSG

-1252 ALRRH
+1252 SLRRH
-1257 IAMVPQEPCL
+1257 MAVVPQEPCL

-1290 AATMAN
+1290 AATLAN
-1296 AHKFISSLP
+1296 AKHKFISSLP
-1305 DGYETFV
+1305 DGYKTFA
-1312 GERGIQLSGGQKQRI
+1312 GERGVQLSGGQKQRI
-1327 AIARAFLR
+1327 ALARAFLR
-1335 KAEVMLLDEATSA
+1335 KAEIMLLDEATSA
-1348 LDAESERSVQ
+1348 LDAESERCIQ

-1384 VIAVIDDGKVA
+1384 VIAVLDDGKVS

-1400 SHLLKNYPDGIYSR
+1400 SHLLKNYPDGIYAR
-1414 MIQLQRFTHGQVV
+1414 MIQLQRFSHGQAVN
-1427 SMVSGSSSST
+1427 MVGSSSS
-1437 RQREDQDQGQ
+1437 GQ

>member
-1 MVVKLRCDSKNRA
+1 MTQGDC
-14 SKWRESSTSSIISCK
+14 
-29 CGRKK
+29 
-34 LRLCKN
+34 
-40 KEMSKESEEIKTI
+40 EEIKSI
-53 EQWRWSEMQGLEL
+53 EQWRWSELQGLEL
-66 HDSSL
+66 VVSSHSEDSAGNNPSSIKSHNHINVNTPPSTATLTAPPAADSSAQVKQEEG
-71 SSDIDLGASF
+71 SSQG
-81 KANHN
+81 
-86 SIDNFPSTPTITLK
+86 
-100 TSSTKT
+100 
-106 TTIISNTQLKSQ
+106 
-118 NFDKREVFIEENKQM
+118 
-133 GSFEKEKK
+133 
-141 ISKDFDKR
+141 
-149 EVFVEDNKQ
+149 FVERRETAAAMEVSTSEGKKEGGGEPEKP
-158 MGSFEKEKKNSGD
+158 GS
-171 GDKEKS
+171 
-177 GLSLPPVG
+177 PPPSVG
-185 FKELFR
+185 FGELFR
-191 FADRLDCVLMGI
+191 FADGLDYVLMTI
-203 GTVGAFV
+203 GTVGAII
-210 HGCSLPLFLRFFA
+210 HGSSLPLFLRFFA

-282 FLEAA
+282 YLEAA
-287 LNQDIQYFDTHLRTS
+287 LNQDIQYFDTEVRTS
-302 DVVSAINT
+302 DVVFAINT

-316 DAISEKLGNFI
+316 DAISEKLGNFL

-356 LIAVIGGIHATTLAK
+356 LIAVIGAIHTVTLAK
-371 LSGKSQESLSQAGN
+371 LSGKSQEALSQAGN
-385 IVEQTIVQIRTVLAY
+385 IAEQTMVQIRTVLAF
-400 VGESKALKDYTA
+400 VGESRALQAYSAALKVS
-412 ALRIAQRIG
+412 QRIG
-421 YKTGFAKGLGLGAT
+421 YRSGFAKGMGLGAT

-457 FTNGGLAISTMFA
+457 FTNGGLAIATMFA
-470 VMIGGIGL
+470 VMIGGLAL

-499 QVIDHKP
+499 RVIDHKP
-506 AVDRNAESG
+506 GVERNSESG
-515 LELESVTGQVELKN
+515 LELESITGQLELKN
-529 VNFSYPSRPDVLVLK
+529 VDFSYPSRPESLVLN
-544 NFSITVPSG
+544 NFSLTVPAG

-573 ERFYDPTSGQVML
+573 ERFYDPASGQVLL
-586 DGQDIKSLKLKWLR
+586 DGHDIKTLKLRCLR
-600 QQVGLVSQEPALFAT
+600 QQIGLVSQEPALFAT

-623 GRPDANLIEIEEAA
+623 GRPDASLIEIEEAS
-637 RVANAHSFIIKLP
+637 RVANAHSFIVKLP

-744 HDELMGKGENGMYAK
+744 HDELIARGENGVYAK

-765 AAHETALNNARK
+765 AAHEAALNNARK

-823 GYPNY
+823 AYPNY
-828 RHDKLAFREQYSSF
+828 RLEKLAFKEQASSF
-842 LRLAKM
+842 WRLAKM
-848 NSPEWSY
+848 NSPEWAY
-855 ALIGSIGSVVCG
+855 ALFGSIGSVVCG

-892 IREIGKYCYLL
+892 IREIAKYCYLL

-917 HFFWDVVG
+917 HYFWDTVG

-930 RVREKMIEAVLKNE
+930 RVREKMLAAVLKNE

-950 EENESSRIAARL
+950 EENESSRVSARL

-1017 LQKMFMKGF
+1017 LQKMFMSGF
-1026 SGDLEAAHAKSTQ
+1026 SGDLEAAHAKATQ

-1048 RTVAAFNSET
+1048 RTVAAFNSES
-1058 KIVDLF
+1058 KIVGLF
-1064 TTNLQTPLKRCFWK
+1064 TSSLQPPLRRCFWK

-1083 TGYGIAQFLL
+1083 SGYGIAQFAL

-1148 MRSVFDLLDRKTE
+1148 MRSVFALLDRRTE
-1161 IEPDDIDS
+1161 IEPDD
-1169 TPVPDKLRGEVE
+1169 PDATAIPDRLRGEVE
-1181 FKHVDFTYPS
+1181 FKHVDFSYPT
-1191 RPDVPIFRDL
+1191 RPDMSIFRDL

-1215 PSGSGKSSV
+1215 PSGCGKSSV
-1224 ISLILR
+1224 IALIQR
-1230 YYDPSSG
+1230 FYEPSSG
-1237 RVMIDGKDIR
+1237 RVIIDGKDIR

-1252 ALRRH
+1252 SLRRH
-1257 IAMVPQEPCL
+1257 IAVVPQEPCL

-1277 YGQESAT
+1277 YGHESAT
-1284 EAEIIE
+1284 ESEIIE
-1290 AATMAN
+1290 AATLAN

-1305 DGYETFV
+1305 DGYKTFV
-1312 GERGIQLSGGQKQRI
+1312 GERGVQLSGGQKQRI

-1335 KAEVMLLDEATSA
+1335 KAEIMLLDEATSA
-1348 LDAESERSVQ
+1348 LDAESERCIQ
-1358 EALERACAG
+1358 EALDRACAG
-1367 KTTIVV
+1367 KTTILV

-1384 VIAVIDDGKVA
+1384 VIAVLDDGKVA

-1400 SHLLKNYPDGIYSR
+1400 SHLLKNYPDGIYAR
-1414 MIQLQRFTHGQVV
+1414 MIQLQRFTHGQAVN
-1427 SMVSGSSSST
+1427 MVASGSTSSA
-1437 RQREDQDQGQ
+1437 RPREDQDRDGERYN

>member
-1 MVVKLRCDSKNRA
+1 
-14 SKWRESSTSSIISCK
+14 
-29 CGRKK
+29 
-34 LRLCKN
+34 
-40 KEMSKESEEIKTI
+40 MSQDEDPI
-53 EQWRWSEMQGLEL
+53 EQWKWSEMQGLEL
-66 HDSSL
+66 VSAPPTPSLAPNSSSSPHEQDKQSVAAERRDMGSGSNSNDTS
-71 SSDIDLGASF
+71 SSD
-81 KANHN
+81 K
-86 SIDNFPSTPTITLK
+86 K
-100 TSSTKT
+100 
-106 TTIISNTQLKSQ
+106 
-118 NFDKREVFIEENKQM
+118 ENV
-133 GSFEKEKK
+133 GSGGG
-141 ISKDFDKR
+141 R
-149 EVFVEDNKQ
+149 VA
-158 MGSFEKEKKNSGD
+158 GD
-171 GDKEKS
+171 GGEKT
-177 GLSLPPVG
+177 GKVTAVG

-191 FADRLDCVLMGI
+191 FADGLDYVLMGI
-203 GTVGAFV
+203 GSVGAFV

-223 DLVNSFGSNANNV
+223 DLVNSFGSNANDM
-236 DKMTQEVLKYAFY
+236 DKMTQEVLKYASY

-269 WTGERQSTKMRIK
+269 WTGERQTTKMRIK

-287 LNQDIQYFDTHLRTS
+287 LNQDIEYFDTEVRTS

-310 DAVMVQ
+310 DAVTVQ

-332 FVSGFV
+332 LVSGFV

-356 LIAVIGGIHATTLAK
+356 LIAVIAAIHTTTLAK
-371 LSGKSQESLSQAGN
+371 LSAKSQEALSEAGN
-385 IVEQTIVQIRTVLAY
+385 IVEQTVVQIRVVLAY
-400 VGESKALKDYTA
+400 VGESKSLQGYSA
-412 ALRIAQRIG
+412 ALRTAQKLG
-421 YKTGFAKGLGLGAT
+421 YKSGVAKGLGLGGT
-435 YFTVFC
+435 YFVVFC

-448 YGGYLVRHH
+448 YGGYLVRHNY
-457 FTNGGLAISTMFA
+457 TNGGLAISTMFA
-470 VMIGGIGL
+470 VMIGGLAL
-478 GQSAPS
+478 GQAAPS
-484 MAAFAKAR
+484 MSAFAKAR

-499 QVIDHKP
+499 RIIDHKP
-506 AVDRNAESG
+506 AVNRNSESG
-515 LELESVTGQVELKN
+515 VELDSVTGLVELKN
-529 VNFSYPSRPDVLVLK
+529 VDFSYPSRPDVRILN
-544 NFSITVPSG
+544 NFSLTVPAG

-573 ERFYDPTSGQVML
+573 ERFYDPESGQVLL
-586 DGQDIKSLKLKWLR
+586 DGHDIKTLKLRWLR
-600 QQVGLVSQEPALFAT
+600 QQIGLVSQEPALFAT
-615 TIKENILL
+615 SIRENILL
-623 GRPDANLIEIEEAA
+623 GRPDADQVEVEEAA

-650 DGYDT
+650 DGFDT

-734 QQGSVSEIGT
+734 QQGSVTEIGT
-744 HDELMGKGENGMYAK
+744 HDELFAKGENGVYAK

-765 AAHETALNNARK
+765 AAHETAMNNARK
-777 SSARPSSARNSVSSP
+777 SSASA
-792 IITRNSSYGRSPYS
+792 RNSSYGRSPYS

-813 TSDFSLSLDA
+813 TSDFSLSLD
-823 GYPNY
+823 GMHPSY
-828 RHDKLAFREQYSSF
+828 RHEKLAFKEQASSF
-842 LRLAKM
+842 WRLAKM
-848 NSPEWSY
+848 NSPELGY
-855 ALIGSIGSVVCG
+855 ALVGSIGSIICG
-867 SLSAFFAYVLSAVLS
+867 SLSAFFAYVLSAVMS
-882 VYYNPDHAYM
+882 IYYSPSHAYM
-892 IREIGKYCYLL
+892 IREIAKYCYLL
-903 IGVSSAALIFNTLQ
+903 IGLSSAALIFNTLQ
-917 HFFWDVVG
+917 HSFWDIVG

-930 RVREKMIEAVLKNE
+930 RVREKMLAAVLKNE

-950 EENESSRIAARL
+950 EDNESARIAARL

-973 GDRISVIMQ
+973 GDRISVIVQ
-982 NSALMLVACTA
+982 NTALLLVACTA

-1017 LQKMFMKGF
+1017 LQKMFMQGF
-1026 SGDLEAAHAKSTQ
+1026 SGDLEAAHAKGTQ
-1039 LAGEAVANV
+1039 LAGEAIANL
-1048 RTVAAFNSET
+1048 RTVAAFNSES
-1058 KIVDLF
+1058 KIIGLF
-1064 TTNLQTPLKRCFWK
+1064 SSNLEVPLRRCFWK

-1083 TGYGIAQFLL
+1083 SGYGIAQFAL

-1148 MRSVFDLLDRKTE
+1148 MRSVFELLDRKTE
-1161 IEPDDIDS
+1161 IEPDEPDS
-1169 TPVPDKLRGEVE
+1169 IPAPDRLRGEVE
-1181 FKHVDFTYPS
+1181 LKHVDFSYPS
-1191 RPDVPIFRDL
+1191 RPDIPVFRDIS
-1201 NLRARAGK
+1201 LRAKAGK
-1209 TLALVG
+1209 TMALVG

-1224 ISLILR
+1224 IALVQR
-1230 YYDPSSG
+1230 FYDPSSG

-1252 ALRRH
+1252 SLRRH
-1257 IAMVPQEPCL
+1257 IAVVPQEPCL

-1277 YGQESAT
+1277 YGHDSAS

-1290 AATMAN
+1290 AATLAN
-1296 AHKFISSLP
+1296 AHKFVSSLP
-1305 DGYETFV
+1305 DGYKTYV
-1312 GERGIQLSGGQKQRI
+1312 GERGVQLSGGQKQRI
-1327 AIARAFLR
+1327 AIARALLR
-1335 KAEVMLLDEATSA
+1335 KAELMLLDEATSA

-1358 EALERACAG
+1358 EALDRACSG
-1367 KTTIVV
+1367 KTTIIV
-1373 AHRLSTIRNAH
+1373 AHRLSTIRNAST
-1384 VIAVIDDGKVA
+1384 IAVIDDGKVA

-1400 SHLLKNYPDGIYSR
+1400 SHLLKNFPDGIYAR
-1414 MIQLQRFTHGQVV
+1414 MIQLQRFTQGQVIG
-1427 SMVSGSSSST
+1427 MTSGSSSST
-1437 RQREDQDQGQ
+1437 RPKDDEEKEA

>member
-1 MVVKLRCDSKNRA
+1 MPSQ
-14 SKWRESSTSSIISCK
+14 ESQ
-29 CGRKK
+29 
-34 LRLCKN
+34 
-40 KEMSKESEEIKTI
+40 EEIKRDV
-53 EQWRWSEMQGLEL
+53 EQWRWSEMQGIEL
-66 HDSSL
+66 VSE
-71 SSDIDLGASF
+71 
-81 KANHN
+81 K
-86 SIDNFPSTPTITLK
+86 TPNPNPNLDP
-100 TSSTKT
+100 
-106 TTIISNTQLKSQ
+106 L
-118 NFDKREVFIEENKQM
+118 IEED
-133 GSFEKEKK
+133 KEAQNSQRT
-141 ISKDFDKR
+141 SKM
-149 EVFVEDNKQ
+149 ETEGQ
-158 MGSFEKEKKNSGD
+158 NSKSD
-171 GDKEKS
+171 GDKEKKKEKS
-177 GLSLPPVG
+177 VSAPTVG
-185 FKELFR
+185 FGELFR
-191 FADRLDCVLMGI
+191 FADGLDYVLMGI

-210 HGCSLPLFLRFFA
+210 HGCSLPIFLRFFA
-223 DLVNSFGSNANNV
+223 DLVNSFGSNANNI
-236 DKMTQEVLKYAFY
+236 DKMSQEVLKYAFY
-249 FLVVGAAIWASSWA
+249 FLIVGAAIWASSWA

-282 FLEAA
+282 YLEAA
-287 LNQDIQYFDTHLRTS
+287 LSQDIQFFDTEVRTS
-302 DVVSAINT
+302 DVVVAINT

-371 LSGKSQESLSQAGN
+371 LSSKSHEALSEAGN
-385 IVEQTIVQIRTVLAY
+385 IAEQTIVQIRTVLAY
-400 VGESKALKDYTA
+400 VGESRALQAYSAALK
-412 ALRIAQRIG
+412 ISQRLG
-421 YKTGFAKGLGLGAT
+421 YKSGFSKGFGLGAT

-457 FTNGGLAISTMFA
+457 HTNGGLAIATMFS
-470 VMIGGIGL
+470 VMIGGLAL

-484 MAAFAKAR
+484 MSAFAKAR

-499 QVIDHKP
+499 RIIDHKP
-506 AVDRNAESG
+506 TVEKNHESG
-515 LELESVTGQVELKN
+515 LELDSVSGLVELKN
-529 VNFSYPSRPDVLVLK
+529 IDFSYPSRPDVKILD
-544 NFSITVPSG
+544 NFSLSVPAG

-573 ERFYDPTSGQVML
+573 ERFYDPTSGQVLL
-586 DGQDIKSLKLKWLR
+586 DGHDIKGLKLKWLR
-600 QQVGLVSQEPALFAT
+600 QQIGLVSQEPALFAT
-615 TIKENILL
+615 TIQENILL
-623 GRPDANLIEIEEAA
+623 GRPDASMVEVEEAA
-637 RVANAHSFIIKLP
+637 RVSNAHSFIIKLP
-650 DGYDT
+650 DAYDT

-725 RKADLVAVL
+725 RKADLVVVL
-734 QQGSVSEIGT
+734 QQGSVLEMGT
-744 HDELMGKGENGMYAK
+744 HDELFAKGDHGAYAK
-759 LIRMQE
+759 LIKMQE
-765 AAHETALNNARK
+765 IAHETAMNNARK

-813 TSDFSLSLDA
+813 TSDFSLSIEG
-823 GYPNY
+823 GYPSY
-828 RHDKLAFREQYSSF
+828 RHEKLPFKEQASSF
-842 LRLAKM
+842 WRLAKM
-848 NSPEWSY
+848 NSPEWTY
-855 ALIGSIGSVVCG
+855 ALIGSVGSVICG

-882 VYYNPDHAYM
+882 VYYNPDHEYM
-892 IREIGKYCYLL
+892 VREIGKYCYLL

-930 RVREKMIEAVLKNE
+930 RVREKMLAAVLKNE

-962 ALDANNVRSAI
+962 SLDANNVRSAI

-999 RLALVLI
+999 RLALVLV

-1017 LQKMFMKGF
+1017 LQKMFMQGF
-1026 SGDLEAAHAKSTQ
+1026 SGDLEGAHAKATQ
-1039 LAGEAVANV
+1039 LAGEAVANM
-1048 RTVAAFNSET
+1048 RTVAAFNSEA
-1058 KIVDLF
+1058 KIVNLF
-1064 TTNLQTPLKRCFWK
+1064 TISLQKPLHRCFWK

-1083 TGYGIAQFLL
+1083 SGFGLAQFLL
-1093 YASYALGLWY
+1093 YVSYAVGLWY

-1148 MRSVFDLLDRKTE
+1148 MKSVFDLLDRKTE
-1161 IEPDDIDS
+1161 IEPDEIDS
-1169 TPVPDKLRGEVE
+1169 IPVPDRLRGEVE
-1181 FKHVDFTYPS
+1181 LKHVDFSYPS
-1191 RPDVPIFRDL
+1191 RPDIPVFRDL
-1201 NLRARAGK
+1201 CLRARAGK

-1215 PSGSGKSSV
+1215 PSGCGKSSV
-1224 ISLILR
+1224 ISLIQR
-1230 YYDPSSG
+1230 FYEPSSG
-1237 RVMIDGKDIR
+1237 RVTIDGKDIR

-1252 ALRRH
+1252 SIRRH
-1257 IAMVPQEPCL
+1257 IAVVPQEPCL

-1277 YGQESAT
+1277 YGHESAT
-1284 EAEIIE
+1284 ESEIIE
-1290 AATMAN
+1290 AATLAN

-1305 DGYETFV
+1305 DGYNTFV
-1312 GERGIQLSGGQKQRI
+1312 GERGVQLSGGQKQRV

-1348 LDAESERSVQ
+1348 LDMESEKCIQ
-1358 EALERACAG
+1358 EALERICSG

-1384 VIAVIDDGKVA
+1384 VIAVIDDGKVG

-1400 SHLLKNYPDGIYSR
+1400 SHLLKNYPDGCYAK
-1414 MIQLQRFTHGQVV
+1414 MIQLQRFSHGEVV
-1427 SMVSGSSSST
+1427 DLVSGGSGSGSGSK
-1437 RQREDQDQGQ
+1437 RQEG

>member
-1 MVVKLRCDSKNRA
+1 
-14 SKWRESSTSSIISCK
+14 
-29 CGRKK
+29 
-34 LRLCKN
+34 
-40 KEMSKESEEIKTI
+40 MSQDEDPT
-53 EQWRWSEMQGLEL
+53 EQWKWSEMQGLEL
-66 HDSSL
+66 VSAPPTPSLAPNSS
-71 SSDIDLGASF
+71 SSPPEQGKQSAAAERRGMESGS
-81 KANHN
+81 N
-86 SIDNFPSTPTITLK
+86 SNG
-100 TSSTKT
+100 TSSSSSK
-106 TTIISNTQLKSQ
+106 K
-118 NFDKREVFIEENKQM
+118 ENG
-133 GSFEKEKK
+133 GS
-141 ISKDFDKR
+141 
-149 EVFVEDNKQ
+149 
-158 MGSFEKEKKNSGD
+158 GAGAGD
-171 GDKEKS
+171 GGEKT
-177 GLSLPPVG
+177 GEVATVG

-191 FADRLDCVLMGI
+191 FADGLDYVLMGI
-203 GTVGAFV
+203 GSVGAFV

-223 DLVNSFGSNANNV
+223 DLVNSFGSNANDM
-236 DKMTQEVLKYAFY
+236 DKMTQEVLKYAYY

-269 WTGERQSTKMRIK
+269 WTGERQTTKMRIK

-287 LNQDIQYFDTHLRTS
+287 LNQDIEYFDTEVRTS

-310 DAVMVQ
+310 DAVTVQ

-332 FVSGFV
+332 LVSGFV

-356 LIAVIGGIHATTLAK
+356 LIAVIAAVHTTTLAK
-371 LSGKSQESLSQAGN
+371 LTSKSQEALSEAGN
-385 IVEQTIVQIRTVLAY
+385 IVEQTVVQIRVVFAY
-400 VGESKALKDYTA
+400 VGESRSLQGYSA
-412 ALRIAQRIG
+412 ALRVAQKLG
-421 YKTGFAKGLGLGAT
+421 YKSGVAKGLGLGGT
-435 YFTVFC
+435 YFVVFC

-457 FTNGGLAISTMFA
+457 YTNGGLAISTMFA
-470 VMIGGIGL
+470 VMIGGLAL
-478 GQSAPS
+478 GQAAPS
-484 MAAFAKAR
+484 MSAFAKAR
-492 VAAAKIF
+492 VAAAKIYRI
-499 QVIDHKP
+499 IDHKP
-506 AVDRNAESG
+506 AVNRNSESG
-515 LELESVTGQVELKN
+515 VELDSVTGLIELKT
-529 VNFSYPSRPDVLVLK
+529 VDFSYPSRPDVRILN
-544 NFSITVPSG
+544 NFSLTVPAG

-573 ERFYDPTSGQVML
+573 ERFYDPESGQVML
-586 DGQDIKSLKLKWLR
+586 DGHDIKTLKLRWLR
-600 QQVGLVSQEPALFAT
+600 QQIGLVSQEPALFAT

-623 GRPDANLIEIEEAA
+623 GRPDADQVEVEEAA
-637 RVANAHSFIIKLP
+637 RVANAHSFITKLP
-650 DGYDT
+650 DGFDT

-734 QQGSVSEIGT
+734 QQGSVTEIGT
-744 HDELMGKGENGMYAK
+744 HDELFAKGENGVYAK

-765 AAHETALNNARK
+765 AAHETAMNNARK
-777 SSARPSSARNSVSSP
+777 SSARPSSARNSLSSP
-792 IITRNSSYGRSPYS
+792 IIARNSSYGRSPYS

-813 TSDFSLSLDA
+813 TSDFSLSLD
-823 GYPNY
+823 GMHPSY
-828 RHDKLAFREQYSSF
+828 RHEKLAFKEQASSF
-842 LRLAKM
+842 WRLAKM
-848 NSPEWSY
+848 NSPEWGY
-855 ALIGSIGSVVCG
+855 ALVGSIGSIICG
-867 SLSAFFAYVLSAVLS
+867 SLSAFFAYVLSAVMS
-882 VYYNPDHAYM
+882 VYYSPSHAYM
-892 IREIGKYCYLL
+892 IREIAKYCYLL
-903 IGVSSAALIFNTLQ
+903 IGLSSAALIFNTLQ
-917 HFFWDVVG
+917 HSFWDIVG

-930 RVREKMIEAVLKNE
+930 RVREKMLAAVLKNE

-950 EENESSRIAARL
+950 EENESARISARL

-973 GDRISVIMQ
+973 GDRISVIVQ
-982 NSALMLVACTA
+982 NTALLLVACTA

-1017 LQKMFMKGF
+1017 LQKMFMQGF
-1026 SGDLEAAHAKSTQ
+1026 SGDLEAAHAKGTQ
-1039 LAGEAVANV
+1039 LAGEAIANL
-1048 RTVAAFNSET
+1048 RTVAAFNSES
-1058 KIVDLF
+1058 KIIGLF
-1064 TTNLQTPLKRCFWK
+1064 SSNLEVPLRRCFWK

-1083 TGYGIAQFLL
+1083 SGYGIAQFAL

-1148 MRSVFDLLDRKTE
+1148 MRSVFELLDRKTE
-1161 IEPDDIDS
+1161 IEPDEADS
-1169 TPVPDKLRGEVE
+1169 IPAPDRLRGEVE
-1181 FKHVDFTYPS
+1181 LKHVDFSYPS
-1191 RPDVPIFRDL
+1191 RPDIPVFQDIS
-1201 NLRARAGK
+1201 LRARAGK

-1224 ISLILR
+1224 IALVQR
-1230 YYDPSSG
+1230 FYDPSSG

-1252 ALRRH
+1252 SLRRH
-1257 IAMVPQEPCL
+1257 IAVVPQEPCL

-1277 YGQESAT
+1277 YGHDSAS

-1290 AATMAN
+1290 AATLAN
-1296 AHKFISSLP
+1296 AHKFVSSLP
-1305 DGYETFV
+1305 DGYKTYV
-1312 GERGIQLSGGQKQRI
+1312 GERGVQLSGGQKQRI
-1327 AIARAFLR
+1327 AIARALLR
-1335 KAEVMLLDEATSA
+1335 KAELMLLDEATSA

-1358 EALERACAG
+1358 EALDRACSG
-1367 KTTIVV
+1367 KTTIIV
-1373 AHRLSTIRNAH
+1373 AHRLSTIRNAST
-1384 VIAVIDDGKVA
+1384 IAVIDDGKVA

-1400 SHLLKNYPDGIYSR
+1400 SHLLKNFPDGIYAR
-1414 MIQLQRFTHGQVV
+1414 MIQLQRFTQGQVIG
-1427 SMVSGSSSST
+1427 MTSGSSSST
-1437 RQREDQDQGQ
+1437 RPKDDEDKEAY

>member
-1 MVVKLRCDSKNRA
+1 MQSQ
-14 SKWRESSTSSIISCK
+14 ESSQDEII
-29 CGRKK
+29 
-34 LRLCKN
+34 KN
-40 KEMSKESEEIKTI
+40 NK

-66 HDSSL
+66 NSSSNLHHNQNNNNNNNNLDPL
-71 SSDIDLGASF
+71 SEEDKEAFNMETEGQ
-81 KANHN
+81 NG
-86 SIDNFPSTPTITLK
+86 
-100 TSSTKT
+100 
-106 TTIISNTQLKSQ
+106 SNKK
-118 NFDKREVFIEENKQM
+118 DGVK
-133 GSFEKEKK
+133 KEKQK
-141 ISKDFDKR
+141 VDIT
-149 EVFVEDNKQ
+149 
-158 MGSFEKEKKNSGD
+158 
-171 GDKEKS
+171 
-177 GLSLPPVG
+177 VG
-185 FKELFR
+185 FGELFR
-191 FADRLDCVLMGI
+191 FADGLDYVLMVI
-203 GTVGAFV
+203 GTIGAFV
-210 HGCSLPLFLRFFA
+210 HGCSLPIFLRFFA
-223 DLVNSFGSNANNV
+223 DLVNSFGSNANNI
-236 DKMTQEVLKYAFY
+236 DKMSQEVLKYAMY

-263 EISCWM
+263 
-269 WTGERQSTKMRIK
+269 GERQSTKMRIK
-282 FLEAA
+282 YLEAA
-287 LNQDIQYFDTHLRTS
+287 LSQDIQFFDTEVRTS
-302 DVVSAINT
+302 DVVFAINT

-371 LSGKSQESLSQAGN
+371 LSSKSQEALSQAGN
-385 IVEQTIVQIRTVLAY
+385 IAEQTIVQIRTVLAY
-400 VGESKALKDYTA
+400 VGESRALQAYSSALK
-412 ALRIAQRIG
+412 ISQRLG
-421 YKTGFAKGLGLGAT
+421 YKSGFSKGFGLGAT

-457 FTNGGLAISTMFA
+457 QTNGGLAIATMFS
-470 VMIGGIGL
+470 VMIGGLAL

-484 MAAFAKAR
+484 MSAFAKAR

-499 QVIDHKP
+499 RIIDHKP
-506 AVDRNAESG
+506 SVDKNAESG
-515 LELESVTGQVELKN
+515 LELDSVSGLVELKN
-529 VNFSYPSRPDVLVLK
+529 VTFSYPSRPDVKILD
-544 NFSITVPSG
+544 NFSLSVPAG

-586 DGQDIKSLKLKWLR
+586 DGHDIKELKLKWLR
-600 QQVGLVSQEPALFAT
+600 QQIGLVSQEPALFAT
-615 TIKENILL
+615 TIQENILL
-623 GRPDANLIEIEEAA
+623 GRPDASMIEIEEAA
-637 RVANAHSFIIKLP
+637 RVSNAHSFIIKLP
-650 DGYDT
+650 DAYDT

-681 PAILL
+681 PGILL

-725 RKADLVAVL
+725 RKADLVVVL
-734 QQGSVSEIGT
+734 QQGSVLEMGT
-744 HDELMGKGENGMYAK
+744 HDELFAKGENGTYAK
-759 LIRMQE
+759 LIKMQE
-765 AAHETALNNARK
+765 VAHETAMNNARK

-813 TSDFSLSLDA
+813 TSDFSLSIEG
-823 GYPNY
+823 GYPSY
-828 RHDKLAFREQYSSF
+828 RHEKLPFKMQASSF
-842 LRLAKM
+842 WRLAKM
-848 NSPEWSY
+848 NSPEWTY
-855 ALIGSIGSVVCG
+855 ALIGSVGSVICG

-882 VYYNPDHAYM
+882 VYYNQDHAYM

-930 RVREKMIEAVLKNE
+930 RVREKMLAAVLRNE

-962 ALDANNVRSAI
+962 SLDANNVRSAI

-999 RLALVLI
+999 RLALVLV
-1006 AVFPVVVAATV
+1006 AVFPLVVAATV
-1017 LQKMFMKGF
+1017 LQKMFMQGF
-1026 SGDLEAAHAKSTQ
+1026 SGDLEGAHAKATQ
-1039 LAGEAVANV
+1039 LAGEAVANM
-1048 RTVAAFNSET
+1048 RTVAAFNSEG
-1058 KIVDLF
+1058 KIVNLF
-1064 TTNLQTPLKRCFWK
+1064 TKSLEKPLQRCFWK

-1083 TGYGIAQFLL
+1083 SGFGIAQFLL

-1148 MRSVFDLLDRKTE
+1148 MKSVFDLLDRKTE
-1161 IEPDDIDS
+1161 IEPDEID
-1169 TPVPDKLRGEVE
+1169 TIPVPERLRGEIE
-1181 FKHVDFTYPS
+1181 LKHVDFSYPS
-1191 RPDVPIFRDL
+1191 RPDILVFRDL
-1201 NLRARAGK
+1201 CLRARAGK

-1215 PSGSGKSSV
+1215 PSGCGKSSV
-1224 ISLILR
+1224 VALIQR
-1230 YYDPSSG
+1230 FYEPSSG

-1252 ALRRH
+1252 SLRRH
-1257 IAMVPQEPCL
+1257 IAVVPQEPCL

-1277 YGQESAT
+1277 YGHESAT

-1290 AATMAN
+1290 AATLAN
-1296 AHKFISSLP
+1296 AHKFISALP
-1305 DGYETFV
+1305 DGYKTFV
-1312 GERGIQLSGGQKQRI
+1312 GERGVQLSGGQKQRV

-1348 LDAESERSVQ
+1348 LDAESEKCIQ
-1358 EALERACAG
+1358 EALERICLG

-1384 VIAVIDDGKVA
+1384 AIAVIDDGKVA

-1400 SHLLKNYPDGIYSR
+1400 SHLLKNHPDGLYAK
-1414 MIQLQRFTHGQVV
+1414 MIQLQRFSHGEAV
-1427 SMVSGSSSST
+1427 SMAAGGSGSSSK
-1437 RQREDQDQGQ
+1437 RQIDG

>member
-1 MVVKLRCDSKNRA
+1 
-14 SKWRESSTSSIISCK
+14 
-29 CGRKK
+29 
-34 LRLCKN
+34 
-40 KEMSKESEEIKTI
+40 MSPMQQEDSEEMKTTT

-66 HDSSL
+66 VSE
-71 SSDIDLGASF
+71 APF
-81 KANHN
+81 KAT
-86 SIDNFPSTPTITLK
+86 STQPRTPF
-100 TSSTKT
+100 
-106 TTIISNTQLKSQ
+106 Q
-118 NFDKREVFIEENKQM
+118 
-133 GSFEKEKK
+133 EKEK
-141 ISKDFDKR
+141 
-149 EVFVEDNKQ
+149 
-158 MGSFEKEKKNSGD
+158 EKELAGERKMEAAKRGGSGS
-171 GDKEKS
+171 GGEVEKPGAAPPSS
-177 GLSLPPVG
+177 GCG
-185 FKELFR
+185 ELFR
-191 FADRLDCVLMGI
+191 FADGLDCVLMAV
-203 GTVGAFV
+203 GTVGAIV
-210 HGCSLPLFLRFFA
+210 HGSSLPLFLRFFA
-223 DLVNSFGSNANNV
+223 DLVNSFGSNANDV
-236 DKMTQEVLKYAFY
+236 EKMTQEVVKYALY

-269 WTGERQSTKMRIK
+269 WTGERQSAKMRVK

-287 LNQDIQYFDTHLRTS
+287 LNQDIPYFDTEVRTS
-302 DVVSAINT
+302 DVIFAINT

-332 FVSGFV
+332 FVSGFA

-356 LIAVIGGIHATTLAK
+356 LIAVIGAIHTTTLAK
-371 LSGKSQESLSQAGN
+371 LSSKSQEALSQAGN
-385 IVEQTIVQIRTVLAY
+385 IAEQTIAQIRTVLAF
-400 VGESKALKDYTA
+400 VGESRALQTYSSALKV
-412 ALRIAQRIG
+412 AQKIG
-421 YKTGFAKGLGLGAT
+421 YKIGLAKGMGLGAT

-457 FTNGGLAISTMFA
+457 YTNGGLAIATMFA
-470 VMIGGIGL
+470 VMLGGLAL

-492 VAAAKIF
+492 VAAARIF
-499 QVIDHKP
+499 RIIDHKP
-506 AVDRNAESG
+506 SVERNGESG
-515 LELESVTGQVELKN
+515 LELDSVTGQVELKN
-529 VNFSYPSRPDVLVLK
+529 VDFSYPSRPDVPILS
-544 NFSITVPSG
+544 NFSLSVPAG

-573 ERFYDPTSGQVML
+573 ERFYDPTSGQIVL
-586 DGQDIKSLKLKWLR
+586 DGHDIKTLKLRWLR
-600 QQVGLVSQEPALFAT
+600 QQIGLVSQEPALFAT
-615 TIKENILL
+615 TIKDNILL
-623 GRPDANLIEIEEAA
+623 GRPDASLDEVEEAA
-637 RVANAHSFIIKLP
+637 RVANAHSFIAKLS
-650 DGYDT
+650 DGFDT

-744 HDELMGKGENGMYAK
+744 HDELMAKGENGVYAK

-792 IITRNSSYGRSPYS
+792 IIARNSSYGRSPYS

-823 GYPNY
+823 SYPNY
-828 RHDKLAFREQYSSF
+828 RHEKLAFKDQASSF
-842 LRLAKM
+842 WRLAKM
-848 NSPEWSY
+848 NSPEWAY
-855 ALIGSIGSVVCG
+855 ALVASIGSVVCG

-882 VYYNPDHAYM
+882 VYYNPSHAYM

-917 HFFWDVVG
+917 HFFWDTVG

-930 RVREKMIEAVLKNE
+930 RVREKMFAAVLRNE
-944 MAWFDQ
+944 IAWFDQ

-1006 AVFPVVVAATV
+1006 AVFPLVVAATV
-1017 LQKMFMKGF
+1017 LQKMFMQGF
-1026 SGDLEAAHAKSTQ
+1026 SGDLEAAHSKATQ
-1039 LAGEAVANV
+1039 LAAEAVANV
-1048 RTVAAFNSET
+1048 RTVAAFNSES
-1058 KIVDLF
+1058 KIISLF
-1064 TTNLQTPLKRCFWK
+1064 DSNLQTPLRRCFWK

-1083 TGYGIAQFLL
+1083 SGYGIAQFAL
-1093 YASYALGLWY
+1093 YGSYALGLWY

-1148 MRSVFDLLDRKTE
+1148 MRSVFDLLDRKSE
-1161 IEPDDIDS
+1161 IDPDGRD
-1169 TPVPDKLRGEVE
+1169 TVPVPDHFRGELE
-1181 FKHVDFTYPS
+1181 LKHVDFSYPT
-1191 RPDVPIFRDL
+1191 RPDMPVFRDL

-1215 PSGSGKSSV
+1215 PSGCGKSSV
-1224 ISLILR
+1224 IALIER
-1230 YYDPSSG
+1230 FYEPSYG

-1252 ALRRH
+1252 SLRQH
-1257 IAMVPQEPCL
+1257 IAVVPQEPCL

-1277 YGQESAT
+1277 YGHESAT

-1290 AATMAN
+1290 AATLAN
-1296 AHKFISSLP
+1296 ANKFISSLP
-1305 DGYETFV
+1305 DGYKTFV
-1312 GERGIQLSGGQKQRI
+1312 GERGVQLSGGQKQRI

-1335 KAEVMLLDEATSA
+1335 KAEIMLLDEATSA
-1348 LDAESERSVQ
+1348 LDAESERCIQ
-1358 EALERACAG
+1358 EGLERACSG

-1400 SHLLKNYPDGIYSR
+1400 SHLLKNHPDGIYAR

-1427 SMVSGSSSST
+1427 NMVSGSSSSA
-1437 RQREDQDQGQ
+1437 RPREEEEKEG

>member
-1 MVVKLRCDSKNRA
+1 
-14 SKWRESSTSSIISCK
+14 
-29 CGRKK
+29 
-34 LRLCKN
+34 
-40 KEMSKESEEIKTI
+40 MSQDCEEIKTI
-53 EQWRWSEMQGLEL
+53 EHWKWSEMQGLEL
-66 HDSSL
+66 VVSEEN
-71 SSDIDLGASF
+71 
-81 KANHN
+81 NHN
-86 SIDNFPSTPTITLK
+86 NNKENSSNPTIENNQE
-100 TSSTKT
+100 TKQET
-106 TTIISNTQLKSQ
+106 KM
-118 NFDKREVFIEENKQM
+118 EVIEENKER
-133 GSFEKEKK
+133 GDVEKP
-141 ISKDFDKR
+141 STP
-149 EVFVEDNKQ
+149 
-158 MGSFEKEKKNSGD
+158 
-171 GDKEKS
+171 
-177 GLSLPPVG
+177 LPAVG
-185 FKELFR
+185 FGELFR
-191 FADRLDCVLMGI
+191 FADSLDYVLMAI
-203 GTVGAFV
+203 GSLGAFV

-223 DLVNSFGSNANNV
+223 DLVNSFGSYANDV

-269 WTGERQSTKMRIK
+269 WTGERQTTKMRIK
-282 FLEAA
+282 YLEAA
-287 LNQDIQYFDTHLRTS
+287 LNQDISYFDTEVRTS

-310 DAVMVQ
+310 DAVVVQ

-332 FVSGFV
+332 FLSGFV

-356 LIAVIGGIHATTLAK
+356 LIAVIGAIYTMTSAK
-371 LSGKSQESLSQAGN
+371 LSSKSQEALSKAGN
-385 IVEQTIVQIRTVLAY
+385 IVEQTVVQIRTVLAF
-400 VGESKALKDYTA
+400 VGESKAMQAYTA
-412 ALRIAQRIG
+412 ALRVSQKIG
-421 YKTGFAKGLGLGAT
+421 YKSGFSKGLGLGAT

-457 FTNGGLAISTMFA
+457 FTNGGLAIATMFA
-470 VMIGGIGL
+470 VMIGGLAL

-484 MAAFAKAR
+484 MSAFAKAR

-499 QVIDHKP
+499 RIIDHKP
-506 AVDRNAESG
+506 SVDRNAKTG
-515 LELESVTGQVELKN
+515 LELDTVSGQVELKN
-529 VNFSYPSRPDVLVLK
+529 VEFSYPSRPEIKILNNFNLV
-544 NFSITVPSG
+544 VPAG

-573 ERFYDPTSGQVML
+573 ERFYDPTSGQLLL
-586 DGQDIKSLKLKWLR
+586 DGNDIKTLKLKWLR
-600 QQVGLVSQEPALFAT
+600 QQIGLVSQEPALFAT
-615 TIKENILL
+615 SIKENILL
-623 GRPDANLIEIEEAA
+623 GRPDASQIEIEEAA

-650 DGYDT
+650 DGFDT

-725 RKADLVAVL
+725 RKADLVAVI
-734 QQGSVSEIGT
+734 QQGSVSEIGS
-744 HDELMGKGENGMYAK
+744 HDELMCKGENGMYAK
-759 LIRMQE
+759 LIKMQE
-765 AAHETALNNARK
+765 AAHETALSNARK

-823 GYPNY
+823 AYSSY
-828 RHDKLAFREQYSSF
+828 RHEKLAFKDQASSF
-842 LRLAKM
+842 GRLAKM
-848 NSPEWSY
+848 NSPEWTY
-855 ALIGSIGSVVCG
+855 ALIGSIGSVICG

-892 IREIGKYCYLL
+892 SKQIAKYCYLL

-917 HFFWDVVG
+917 HYYWDVVG

-930 RVREKMIEAVLKNE
+930 RVREKMLAAVLKME

-950 EENESSRIAARL
+950 EENDSSRIAARL
-962 ALDANNVRSAI
+962 SLDANNVRSAI

-982 NSALMLVACTA
+982 NSALMVVACTA

-1026 SGDLEAAHAKSTQ
+1026 SGDLEAAHAKATQ

-1058 KIVDLF
+1058 KIVNLF
-1064 TTNLQTPLKRCFWK
+1064 DSSLQIPLRRCFWK

-1083 TGYGIAQFLL
+1083 SGYGIAQFLL

-1143 KGGRA
+1143 KGGQA
-1148 MRSVFDLLDRKTE
+1148 MRSVFELLDRKTE
-1161 IEPDDIDS
+1161 VEPDDPDA
-1169 TPVPDKLRGEVE
+1169 TAVPDRLRGEVE
-1181 FKHVDFTYPS
+1181 FKHVDFSYPT
-1191 RPDVPIFRDL
+1191 RPDVSIFRDL

-1215 PSGSGKSSV
+1215 PSGCGKSSV
-1224 ISLILR
+1224 IALIER
-1230 YYDPSSG
+1230 FYEPSSG
-1237 RVMIDGKDIR
+1237 RVIIDGKDIR

-1252 ALRRH
+1252 SLRRH
-1257 IAMVPQEPCL
+1257 IAIVPQEPCL

-1277 YGQESAT
+1277 YGHETST
-1284 EAEIIE
+1284 EAEITE
-1290 AATMAN
+1290 AATLAN
-1296 AHKFISSLP
+1296 AHKFISALP
-1305 DGYETFV
+1305 NGYKTFV
-1312 GERGIQLSGGQKQRI
+1312 GERGVQLSGGQKQRI

-1335 KAEVMLLDEATSA
+1335 KAELMLLDEATSA
-1348 LDAESERSVQ
+1348 LDAESERCVQ
-1358 EALERACAG
+1358 EALDRACAG

-1400 SHLLKNYPDGIYSR
+1400 SHLLKNYSDGIYAR
-1414 MIQLQRFTHGQVV
+1414 MIQLQRFSHGEAVN
-1427 SMVSGSSSST
+1427 MVTGSTSSA
-1437 RQREDQDQGQ
+1437 RPKEED

>member
-1 MVVKLRCDSKNRA
+1 MHTATCSH
-14 SKWRESSTSSIISCK
+14 ES
-29 CGRKK
+29 
-34 LRLCKN
+34 N
-40 KEMSKESEEIKTI
+40 PA
-53 EQWRWSEMQGLEL
+53 LE
-66 HDSSL
+66 
-71 SSDIDLGASF
+71 
-81 KANHN
+81 K
-86 SIDNFPSTPTITLK
+86 
-100 TSSTKT
+100 
-106 TTIISNTQLKSQ
+106 
-118 NFDKREVFIEENKQM
+118 KREERVIMEEVSSVAKKEEGVPN
-133 GSFEKEKK
+133 GVGGEKK
-141 ISKDFDKR
+141 KD
-149 EVFVEDNKQ
+149 
-158 MGSFEKEKKNSGD
+158 GSVAS
-171 GDKEKS
+171 
-177 GLSLPPVG
+177 VG
-185 FKELFR
+185 FGELFR
-191 FADRLDCVLMGI
+191 FSDGLDYILMAI

-223 DLVNSFGSNANNV
+223 DLVNSFGSNANDL
-236 DKMTQEVLKYAFY
+236 DKMTQEVVKYAFY

-269 WTGERQSTKMRIK
+269 WTGERQSTRMRIRY
-282 FLEAA
+282 LEAA
-287 LNQDIQYFDTHLRTS
+287 LDQDIQFFDTEVRTS
-302 DVVSAINT
+302 DVVFAINT

-356 LIAVIGGIHATTLAK
+356 IIAVIGGIHTTTLAK
-371 LSGKSQESLSQAGN
+371 LSSKSQEALSQAGN
-385 IVEQTIVQIRTVLAY
+385 IVEQTVVQIRVVLAF
-400 VGESKALKDYTA
+400 VGETRALQGYSS
-412 ALRIAQRIG
+412 ALRIAQKIG
-421 YKTGFAKGLGLGAT
+421 YRTGFAKGMGLGAT
-435 YFTVFC
+435 YFVVFC

-457 FTNGGLAISTMFA
+457 YTNGGLAIATMFS
-470 VMIGGIGL
+470 VMIGGLAL

-484 MAAFAKAR
+484 MAAFTKAR

-499 QVIDHKP
+499 RVIDHKP
-506 AVDRNAESG
+506 VIDRRSESG
-515 LELESVTGQVELKN
+515 LELESVTGLVELRN
-529 VNFSYPSRPDVLVLK
+529 VDFSYPSRPEVLILN
-544 NFSITVPSG
+544 NFSLNVPAG

-573 ERFYDPTSGQVML
+573 ERFYDPSSGQVLL
-586 DGQDIKSLKLKWLR
+586 DGNDVKSFKLRWLR
-600 QQVGLVSQEPALFAT
+600 QQIGLVSQEPALFAT
-615 TIKENILL
+615 TIRENILL
-623 GRPDANLIEIEEAA
+623 GRPDANQVEIEEAA

-650 DGYDT
+650 EGYET

-734 QQGSVSEIGT
+734 QQGSVTEIGT
-744 HDELMGKGENGMYAK
+744 HDELFAKGENGVYAK

-765 AAHETALNNARK
+765 MAHETSMNNARK

-823 GYPNY
+823 SHPNY
-828 RHDKLAFREQYSSF
+828 RLEKLAFKDQASSF
-842 LRLAKM
+842 WRLAKM
-848 NSPEWSY
+848 NSPEWLY

-882 VYYNPDHAYM
+882 VYYNPNHRHM
-892 IREIGKYCYLL
+892 IREIEKYCYLL
-903 IGVSSAALIFNTLQ
+903 IGLSSAALLFNTLQ
-917 HFFWDVVG
+917 HSFWDIVG

-930 RVREKMIEAVLKNE
+930 RVREKMLAAVLKNE

-950 EENESSRIAARL
+950 EENESARIAARL
-962 ALDANNVRSAI
+962 SLDANNVRSAI
-973 GDRISVIMQ
+973 GDRISVIVQ
-982 NSALMLVACTA
+982 NTALMLVACTA

-999 RLALVLI
+999 RLALVLV

-1017 LQKMFMKGF
+1017 LQKMFMTGF
-1026 SGDLEAAHAKSTQ
+1026 SGDLEAAHAKATQ
-1039 LAGEAVANV
+1039 LAGEAIANV
-1048 RTVAAFNSET
+1048 RTVAAFNSEK
-1058 KIVDLF
+1058 KIVGLF
-1064 TTNLQTPLKRCFWK
+1064 TSNLETPLRRCFWK
-1078 GQIAG
+1078 GQISG
-1083 TGYGIAQFLL
+1083 SGYGIAQFAL

-1112 SDFSKTIRVFM
+1112 SDFSNTIRVFM

-1148 MRSVFDLLDRKTE
+1148 MRSVFDLLDRITE
-1161 IEPDDIDS
+1161 IEPDDPDA
-1169 TPVPDKLRGEVE
+1169 TPVPDRLRGEVE
-1181 FKHVDFTYPS
+1181 LKHVDFSYPT
-1191 RPDVPIFRDL
+1191 RPDMSVFRDL
-1201 NLRARAGK
+1201 SLRARAGK

-1215 PSGSGKSSV
+1215 PSGCGKSSV
-1224 ISLILR
+1224 IALIQR
-1230 YYDPSSG
+1230 FYDPTSG

-1252 ALRRH
+1252 SLRRH
-1257 IAMVPQEPCL
+1257 IAVVPQEPCL
-1267 FATTIYENIA
+1267 FATSIYENIA
-1277 YGQESAT
+1277 YGHDSAS

-1290 AATMAN
+1290 AATLAN

-1305 DGYETFV
+1305 DGYKTFV
-1312 GERGIQLSGGQKQRI
+1312 GERGVQLSGGQKQRI
-1327 AIARAFLR
+1327 AIARAFVR
-1335 KAEVMLLDEATSA
+1335 KAELMLLDEATSA

-1358 EALERACAG
+1358 EALDRACSG
-1367 KTTIVV
+1367 KTTIIV
-1373 AHRLSTIRNAH
+1373 AHRLSTIRNANL
-1384 VIAVIDDGKVA
+1384 IAVIDDGKVA

-1400 SHLLKNYPDGIYSR
+1400 SLLLKNYPDGIYAR
-1414 MIQLQRFTHGQVV
+1414 MIQLQRFTNNQVIG
-1427 SMVSGSSSST
+1427 MASGSSSSA
-1437 RQREDQDQGQ
+1437 RPKDDEREG

>member
-1 MVVKLRCDSKNRA
+1 MSENSK
-14 SKWRESSTSSIISCK
+14 
-29 CGRKK
+29 
-34 LRLCKN
+34 
-40 KEMSKESEEIKTI
+40 EIKTV
-53 EQWRWSEMQGLEL
+53 EQWRWSEMQGVELTSAEAGGFKGEVEPTQIELKVAQRLEARVVQGCE
-66 HDSSL
+66 DRGEKGKMEASEGNKDTGEKPGSSP
-71 SSDIDLGASF
+71 
-81 KANHN
+81 
-86 SIDNFPSTPTITLK
+86 PS
-100 TSSTKT
+100 
-106 TTIISNTQLKSQ
+106 
-118 NFDKREVFIEENKQM
+118 
-133 GSFEKEKK
+133 
-141 ISKDFDKR
+141 
-149 EVFVEDNKQ
+149 
-158 MGSFEKEKKNSGD
+158 
-171 GDKEKS
+171 
-177 GLSLPPVG
+177 VG
-185 FKELFR
+185 FGELFR
-191 FADRLDCVLMGI
+191 FADGLDCVLMAI
-203 GTVGAFV
+203 GSAGAIV

-223 DLVNSFGSNANNV
+223 DLVNSFGSNANNQ
-236 DKMTQEVLKYAFY
+236 DKMVQEVVKYAFY

-269 WTGERQSTKMRIK
+269 WTGERQSTKLRIK
-282 FLEAA
+282 YLEAT
-287 LNQDIQYFDTHLRTS
+287 LNQDVQFFDTEVRTS
-302 DVVSAINT
+302 DIIFAINT
-310 DAVMVQ
+310 DAVLVQ
-316 DAISEKLGNFI
+316 DAISEKLGNFL
-327 HYMAT
+327 HYLAT

-356 LIAVIGGIHATTLAK
+356 LIALIGAIHTTTLAK
-371 LSGKSQESLSQAGN
+371 LSSKSQEALSQGGN
-385 IVEQTIVQIRTVLAY
+385 IAEQTIVQIRTVMSY
-400 VGESKALKDYTA
+400 VGESRALEAYSS
-412 ALRIAQRIG
+412 ALRVAQKLG
-421 YKTGFAKGLGLGAT
+421 YKTGFAKGIGLGAT

-457 FTNGGLAISTMFA
+457 FTNGGLAIATMFA
-470 VMIGGIGL
+470 VMIGGLAL

-484 MAAFAKAR
+484 MAAFTKAR

-499 QVIDHKP
+499 RIIDHKP
-506 AVDRNAESG
+506 SIDRNSESG

-529 VNFSYPSRPDVLVLK
+529 VDFSYPSRPDIQILS
-544 NFSITVPSG
+544 NFSLIVPAG

-573 ERFYDPTSGQVML
+573 ERFYDPTSGQVLL
-586 DGQDIKSLKLKWLR
+586 DGHDIKALKLRWLR
-600 QQVGLVSQEPALFAT
+600 QQIGLVSQEPALFAT
-615 TIKENILL
+615 TIKENMLL
-623 GRPDANLIEIEEAA
+623 GRPEATQVEIEEAA
-637 RVANAHSFIIKLP
+637 RVANAHSFIVKLP

-655 QVGERGLQ
+655 LVGERGLQ

-734 QQGSVSEIGT
+734 QQGGVSEIGT
-744 HDELMGKGENGMYAK
+744 HDELIAKGENSVYAK

-765 AAHETALNNARK
+765 MAHETALNNARK

-792 IITRNSSYGRSPYS
+792 IIARNSSYGRSPYS

-813 TSDFSLSLDA
+813 TSDFSFSVDA
-823 GYPNY
+823 SHPNY
-828 RHDKLAFREQYSSF
+828 RMEKLAFKEQANSF

-848 NSPEWSY
+848 NSPEWTY
-855 ALIGSIGSVVCG
+855 ALFGSVGSVVCG

-882 VYYNPDHAYM
+882 IYYNPDHAYM
-892 IREIGKYCYLL
+892 SREIGKYCYLL
-903 IGVSSAALIFNTLQ
+903 IGVSSAALLFNTLQ

-930 RVREKMIEAVLKNE
+930 RVREKMLEAVMKNE
-944 MAWFDQ
+944 IAWFDQ
-950 EENESSRIAARL
+950 EENESARIAARL
-962 ALDANNVRSAI
+962 SLDANNVRSAI

-999 RLALVLI
+999 RLSLVLL

-1017 LQKMFMKGF
+1017 LQKMFMNGF
-1026 SGDLEAAHAKSTQ
+1026 SGDLEAAHAKATQ
-1039 LAGEAVANV
+1039 LAGEAVSNV
-1048 RTVAAFNSET
+1048 RTVAAFNSEA
-1058 KIVDLF
+1058 KIVSLF
-1064 TTNLQTPLKRCFWK
+1064 SSNLESPLRRCFWK

-1083 TGYGIAQFLL
+1083 SGFGVAQFLL

-1103 ASWLVKHGI
+1103 AAWLVKHDI

-1148 MRSVFDLLDRKTE
+1148 MRSVFDLLDRRTE
-1161 IEPDDIDS
+1161 IEPDDPDS
-1169 TPVPDKLRGEVE
+1169 TPVPDRLKGDVE
-1181 FKHVDFTYPS
+1181 LKHIDFSYPS
-1191 RPDVPIFRDL
+1191 RPDVQIFRDL
-1201 NLRARAGK
+1201 TLRARAGK
-1209 TLALVG
+1209 ALALVG
-1215 PSGSGKSSV
+1215 PSGCGKSSV
-1224 ISLILR
+1224 IALVQR
-1230 YYDPSSG
+1230 FYEPSSG
-1237 RVMIDGKDIR
+1237 RVLIDGKDIR

-1252 ALRRH
+1252 SVRRH
-1257 IAMVPQEPCL
+1257 MAMVPQEPCL
-1267 FATTIYENIA
+1267 FAATIHDNIA
-1277 YGQESAT
+1277 YGRESAT
-1284 EAEIIE
+1284 EAEVIE
-1290 AATMAN
+1290 AATLAN

-1305 DGYETFV
+1305 DGYRTWV
-1312 GERGIQLSGGQKQRI
+1312 GERGVQLSGGQRQRI
-1327 AIARAFLR
+1327 AIARAFIR
-1335 KAEVMLLDEATSA
+1335 KAEIMLLDEATSA
-1348 LDAESERSVQ
+1348 LDAESEKCVQ

-1367 KTTIVV
+1367 RTTIVV

-1400 SHLLKNYPDGIYSR
+1400 SHLLNHFPDGCYAR
-1414 MIQLQRFTHGQVV
+1414 MIQLQRFSHAGQAIG
-1427 SMVSGSSSST
+1427 MAPAPGSTSSA
-1437 RQREDQDQGQ
+1437 RAKDDDERERSQVK

>member
-1 MVVKLRCDSKNRA
+1 MTEQD
-14 SKWRESSTSSIISCK
+14 I
-29 CGRKK
+29 
-34 LRLCKN
+34 
-40 KEMSKESEEIKTI
+40 EEIKTV

-66 HDSSL
+66 VVSAHSENSAADSNNPPS
-71 SSDIDLGASF
+71 I
-81 KANHN
+81 KAHN
-86 SIDNFPSTPTITLK
+86 RINTNTIPSTAVSTAPTAQLVKQGEGPSQDSVERRETASVMEVS
-100 TSSTKT
+100 TSDGK
-106 TTIISNTQLKSQ
+106 K
-118 NFDKREVFIEENKQM
+118 DGGAEPEKP
-133 GSFEKEKK
+133 GSP
-141 ISKDFDKR
+141 
-149 EVFVEDNKQ
+149 
-158 MGSFEKEKKNSGD
+158 
-171 GDKEKS
+171 
-177 GLSLPPVG
+177 PPVG
-185 FKELFR
+185 LGELFR
-191 FADRLDCVLMGI
+191 FADGLDYVLMTI
-203 GTVGAFV
+203 GSVGAIV
-210 HGCSLPLFLRFFA
+210 HGSSLPLFLRFFA
-223 DLVNSFGSNANNV
+223 DLVNSFGSNANDV
-236 DKMTQEVLKYAFY
+236 DKMTQEVLKYALY

-282 FLEAA
+282 YLEAA
-287 LNQDIQYFDTHLRTS
+287 LNQDIQYFDTEVRTS
-302 DVVSAINT
+302 DVVFAINT

-316 DAISEKLGNFI
+316 DAISEKLGNFL

-356 LIAVIGGIHATTLAK
+356 LIAVIGGIHAAMLAK
-371 LSGKSQESLSQAGN
+371 FSSKSQEALSQAGN
-385 IVEQTIVQIRTVLAY
+385 IVEQTVAQIRTVLAF
-400 VGESKALKDYTA
+400 VGESRTLQSYSA
-412 ALRIAQRIG
+412 ALRVAQKIG
-421 YKTGFAKGLGLGAT
+421 YRIGFAKGMGLGAT

-457 FTNGGLAISTMFA
+457 FTNGGLAIATMFA
-470 VMIGGIGL
+470 VMIGGLAL

-499 QVIDHKP
+499 RIIDHKP
-506 AVDRNAESG
+506 DVDRNSESG
-515 LELESVTGQVELKN
+515 LELESITGQLELKN
-529 VNFSYPSRPDVLVLK
+529 VDFSYPSRPETQILN
-544 NFSITVPSG
+544 NFSLTVPAG

-573 ERFYDPTSGQVML
+573 ERFYDPTSGQVLL
-586 DGQDIKSLKLKWLR
+586 DGHDIKTLKLRWLR
-600 QQVGLVSQEPALFAT
+600 QQIGLVSQEPALFAT

-623 GRPDANLIEIEEAA
+623 GRPDATLIEIEEAA
-637 RVANAHSFIIKLP
+637 RVANAHSFIVKLP

-655 QVGERGLQ
+655 QVGDRGLQ

-744 HDELMGKGENGMYAK
+744 HDELIARGENSVYAK
-759 LIRMQE
+759 LIKMQE
-765 AAHETALNNARK
+765 AAHEAALNNARK

-823 GYPNY
+823 AYPNY
-828 RHDKLAFREQYSSF
+828 RLEKLPFKEQASSF

-848 NSPEWSY
+848 NSPEWAY
-855 ALIGSIGSVVCG
+855 AC
-867 SLSAFFAYVLSAVLS
+867 

-892 IREIGKYCYLL
+892 IREIAKYCYLL

-917 HFFWDVVG
+917 HYFWDTVG

-930 RVREKMIEAVLKNE
+930 RVREKMFAAVLKNE

-950 EENESSRIAARL
+950 EENESSRVAARL

-1017 LQKMFMKGF
+1017 LQKMFMNGF
-1026 SGDLEAAHAKSTQ
+1026 SGDLEAAHAKATQ
-1039 LAGEAVANV
+1039 LAGESVANI
-1048 RTVAAFNSET
+1048 RTVAAFNSEA
-1058 KIVDLF
+1058 KIVGLF
-1064 TTNLQTPLKRCFWK
+1064 TSSLQTPLRRCFWK

-1083 TGYGIAQFLL
+1083 SGYGIAQFLL

-1161 IEPDDIDS
+1161 IEPDDPDA
-1169 TPVPDKLRGEVE
+1169 TAVPDRLRGEVE
-1181 FKHVDFTYPS
+1181 FKHVDFSYPT
-1191 RPDVPIFRDL
+1191 RPDISVFRDL

-1215 PSGSGKSSV
+1215 PSGCGKSSV
-1224 ISLILR
+1224 IALVQR
-1230 YYDPSSG
+1230 FYEPSSG
-1237 RVMIDGKDIR
+1237 RVIIDGKDIR
-1247 KYNLK
+1247 KTNLK
-1252 ALRRH
+1252 SLRRH
-1257 IAMVPQEPCL
+1257 IAIVPQEPCL

-1277 YGQESAT
+1277 YGNESAT

-1290 AATMAN
+1290 AATLAN
-1296 AHKFISSLP
+1296 AHKFVSSLP
-1305 DGYETFV
+1305 DGYKTFA
-1312 GERGIQLSGGQKQRI
+1312 GERGVQLSGGQKQRI

-1335 KAEVMLLDEATSA
+1335 KPDIMLLDEATSA
-1348 LDAESERSVQ
+1348 LDAESERCIQ

-1384 VIAVIDDGKVA
+1384 VIAVLDDGKVA

-1400 SHLLKNYPDGIYSR
+1400 SHLLKNYPDGIYAR
-1414 MIQLQRFTHGQVV
+1414 MIQLQRFTHGQAVN
-1427 SMVSGSSSST
+1427 MVASSSSSSA
-1437 RQREDQDQGQ
+1437 RAREDQDRDGQ

>member
-1 MVVKLRCDSKNRA
+1 METSAA
-14 SKWRESSTSSIISCK
+14 SSSSET
-29 CGRKK
+29 KK
-34 LRLCKN
+34 EGSNNGSGEKP
-40 KEMSKESEEIKTI
+40 
-53 EQWRWSEMQGLEL
+53 G
-66 HDSSL
+66 DV
-71 SSDIDLGASF
+71 
-81 KANHN
+81 
-86 SIDNFPSTPTITLK
+86 PS
-100 TSSTKT
+100 
-106 TTIISNTQLKSQ
+106 
-118 NFDKREVFIEENKQM
+118 
-133 GSFEKEKK
+133 
-141 ISKDFDKR
+141 
-149 EVFVEDNKQ
+149 
-158 MGSFEKEKKNSGD
+158 
-171 GDKEKS
+171 
-177 GLSLPPVG
+177 VG
-185 FKELFR
+185 FGELFR
-191 FADRLDCVLMGI
+191 FADGLDYVLMGI
-203 GTVGAFV
+203 GSLGALV
-210 HGCSLPLFLRFFA
+210 HGCSLPIFLRFFA
-223 DLVNSFGSNANNV
+223 DLVNSFGSNANNM
-236 DKMTQEVLKYAFY
+236 DKMMQEVLKYAFY

-269 WTGERQSTKMRIK
+269 WTGERQTTKMRIK
-282 FLEAA
+282 YLEAA
-287 LNQDIQYFDTHLRTS
+287 LDQDIKYFDTEVRTS
-302 DVVSAINT
+302 DVVFAINT

-332 FVSGFV
+332 FVSGFA

-356 LIAVIGGIHATTLAK
+356 LIAVIGAIHTTTLAK
-371 LSGKSQESLSQAGN
+371 LSAKNQEALSQGGN
-385 IVEQTIVQIRTVLAY
+385 IVEQTVVQIRVVLAF
-400 VGESKALKDYTA
+400 VGESRALQAYSSALKV
-412 ALRIAQRIG
+412 AQKIG
-421 YKTGFAKGLGLGAT
+421 YKTGFAKGMGLGAT
-435 YFTVFC
+435 YFVVFC

-457 FTNGGLAISTMFA
+457 YTNGGLAIATMFA
-470 VMIGGIGL
+470 VMIGGLGL

-484 MAAFAKAR
+484 MSAFVKAK

-499 QVIDHKP
+499 RIIDNKP
-506 AVDRNAESG
+506 GIDRNSESG
-515 LELESVTGQVELKN
+515 LELESVTGLVELKN
-529 VNFSYPSRPDVLVLK
+529 VDFAYPSRPDVRILN
-544 NFSITVPSG
+544 NFSLTVPAG

-573 ERFYDPTSGQVML
+573 ERFYDPSSVISAVRVHLFYAGEVLL
-586 DGQDIKSLKLKWLR
+586 DGHDIKTLKLRWLR
-600 QQVGLVSQEPALFAT
+600 QQIGLVSQEPALFAT

-623 GRPDANLIEIEEAA
+623 GRPDANQIEIEEAA
-637 RVANAHSFIIKLP
+637 RVANAHSFIVKLP
-650 DGYDT
+650 DGFDT

-744 HDELMGKGENGMYAK
+744 HDELIAKGENGAYAK

-765 AAHETALNNARK
+765 MAHETALNNARK

-792 IITRNSSYGRSPYS
+792 IIARNSSYGRSPYS

-813 TSDFSLSLDA
+813 TSDFSLSLEA
-823 GYPNY
+823 SHPNY
-828 RHDKLAFREQYSSF
+828 RMEKLAFKEQASSF
-842 LRLAKM
+842 WRLAKM
-848 NSPEWSY
+848 NSPEWVY
-855 ALIGSIGSVVCG
+855 ALVGSIGSVVCG

-882 VYYNPDHAYM
+882 VYYNPDQAYM
-892 IREIGKYCYLL
+892 RREIGKYCYLL
-903 IGVSSAALIFNTLQ
+903 IGLSSAALLFNTLQ
-917 HFFWDVVG
+917 HSFWDIVG

-930 RVREKMIEAVLKNE
+930 RVREKMLTAVLKNE

-950 EENESSRIAARL
+950 EENESARISARL

-973 GDRISVIMQ
+973 GDRISVIVQ
-982 NSALMLVACTA
+982 NTALMLVACTA

-1026 SGDLEAAHAKSTQ
+1026 SGDLEAAHAKATQ
-1039 LAGEAVANV
+1039 LAGEAIANV
-1048 RTVAAFNSET
+1048 RTVAAFNSEN
-1058 KIVDLF
+1058 KIVGLF
-1064 TTNLQTPLKRCFWK
+1064 SSSLQTPLRRCFWK

-1083 TGYGIAQFLL
+1083 SGFGVAQFSL

-1161 IEPDDIDS
+1161 IEPDDPDA
-1169 TPVPDKLRGEVE
+1169 TQVPDRLQGEVE
-1181 FKHVDFTYPS
+1181 LKHIDFSYPS

-1215 PSGSGKSSV
+1215 PSGCGKSSV
-1224 ISLILR
+1224 IALIQR
-1230 YYDPSSG
+1230 FYEPSSG

-1252 ALRRH
+1252 SLRKH
-1257 IAMVPQEPCL
+1257 IAIVPQEPCL
-1267 FATTIYENIA
+1267 FASTIYENIA
-1277 YGQESAT
+1277 YGHESAT

-1290 AATMAN
+1290 AATLAN

-1305 DGYETFV
+1305 EGYKTFV
-1312 GERGIQLSGGQKQRI
+1312 GERGVQLSGGQKQRV
-1327 AIARAFLR
+1327 AIARALVR
-1335 KAEVMLLDEATSA
+1335 KAELMLLDEATSA

-1358 EALERACAG
+1358 EALDRACSG

-1400 SHLLKNYPDGIYSR
+1400 SYLLKNYPDGCYAR
-1414 MIQLQRFTHGQVV
+1414 MIQLQRFTHSQVV
-1427 SMVSGSSSST
+1427 GITSGSSSSAKPKDDNE
-1437 RQREDQDQGQ
+1437 REA